1 MPYVNRFLTNAN
13 GAITFTGN
21 TFGLNKQA
29 NANAPGTA
37 GSIGTFFSVNP
48 TSVDGSFPTGTT
60 ANYLQNSSSAILR
73 LPSTT
78 TQILY
83 AELIWGGSYLYGG
96 EDVSSALNNAVTFI
110 TPSRTVSVQSDT
122 ATRFTLTSSSFYY
135 VRSAN
140 VTNLI
145 SQAGT
150 YSVLGVPGTQ
160 STTENNANAA
170 GWTLAVVYADPL
182 QKSRNL
188 SIFVGAELTSSATGS
203 STAAVSGFGTPI
215 TGTVN
220 GRLLVSA
227 IEGDSAIVGDQ
238 LQFGPTTAS
247 LQPVSGPNNPIN
259 NFFASQINNDSGA
272 LDTSGQFG
280 SLNSTPGGSLSGAR
294 QGWDI
299 TNIDVS
305 ARLSNNQT
313 SAVVRGTTNGDTY
326 VISALALQVDINAP
340 VLNVSKSANVTSAR
354 TGDIITYTVQVSNT
368 GTAAANVLI
377 ATDPLSSATTF
388 IPNSLQVDGVTQT
401 NVDIRNGLPLG
412 TLNINQTRVLT
423 YQVRVVGPLTSI
435 SSLGNQVF
443 INYQFESTPGNV
455 LTGSGAS
462 PVNSVTAIN
471 TPPTVPNYTI
481 TNPEDTVA
489 IGTVIGNDIDGNP
502 LTYRIGTRP
511 TNGIVTV
518 NPNGQFV
525 YTPNLNFNGT
535 DQFTVIVDDGQGG
548 TATSIVTIINTPVN
562 DNPVT
567 QNYAV
572 ITNEDTPLV
581 GQIQATDVD
590 GDSLTFQLQS
600 PPTNGTVTV
609 TNSGSYVY
617 TPNLN
622 FNGTDQFTVLVS
634 DGHGGTAV
642 STVTVTVTPVNDAPT
657 VPNYTFST
665 QEDSPVVGAIVGT
678 DVDGNP
684 LSYQLQNRP
693 TNGIAV
699 VNANGTFSYQPN
711 LNFNGSDQFTVLV
724 SDGQGGTAVSAVTIN
739 VIPVNDPPITSN
751 VSFTIAEDSTLINR
765 VVAVDPDGDPLTFS
779 LQTAPGNGVAVVN
792 ANGTFSYQPNLNFN
806 GTDQF
811 TVLVSDGHGG
821 TAVSTVTVTVTPVND
836 APTVPNYTFSTQE
849 DRPVVGAIVGTDVDG
864 NPLSYQLQNRP
875 TNGIAVVNANGTFS
889 YQPNLN
895 FNGSDQFTVLVSDG
909 QGGTAVSTVTI
920 NVIPVNDPPITSN
933 VSFTIAEDSTLINQ
947 IVAVDPDGDPLTFS
961 LQAAP
966 GNGVAVVNADGTFS
980 YQPNLNFNGT
990 DQFTVLVSD
999 GQGGTAV
1006 STVTVTVTPVN
1017 DAPTV
1022 PNYTFSTQED
1032 SSVVGA
1038 VVGIDVDGNPLSYQL
1053 QLAPTNGVAAV
1064 NANGTFSYQP
1074 NLNFNGSDQF
1084 TVLVSDDQGGTAVS
1098 TVTINVIPVNDPPIT
1113 SNVSFTIAED
1123 STLINQ
1129 IVAVDPDG
1137 DPLTFSLQ
1145 AAPGNGVA
1153 VVNADGTFSYQPN
1166 LNFNGTDQFTVLV
1179 SDGQGGTAVSTV
1191 TVTVTPVN
1199 DAPTVPN
1206 YTFSTQEDSPVV
1218 GAIVGTDVDG
1228 NPLSYQLQNR
1238 PTNGIAVVNANG
1250 TFSYQPNLN
1259 FNGTDQFTVLVSDG
1273 QGGTAISTVTIN
1285 VIPVNDP
1292 PITSNVSFTI
1302 AEDSTLINQIVA
1314 VDPDGDPLTFSLQAA
1329 PGNGVAVVNADGTFS
1344 YQPNLNFNGTD
1355 QFTVLVSDGHGGTAV
1370 STVTVIVTPVNDA
1383 PTVPNYTFSTQ
1394 EDSSVVGAVV
1404 GIDVDGNPL
1413 SYQLQVA
1420 PTDGVAAVNANGT
1433 FSYQPNL
1440 NFNGTDQFTVLVSD
1454 GQGGTAVSTVTI
1466 NVIPVNDPPITSNV
1480 SFTIAEDSTLINQI
1494 VAVDPD
1500 GDPLTFSLQ
1509 AAPGNGVA
1517 VVNADGTF
1525 SYQPNL
1531 NFNGTDQFT
1540 VLVSDGHGGTAVS
1553 TVTVIVT
1560 PVNDAPTVPN
1570 YTFSTQEDSPVVGAV
1585 VGIDVD
1591 GNPLSYQLQNPPT
1604 NGVAVV
1610 NPDGTFSY
1618 QPNANFNGTNQF
1630 TVLVSDGQG
1639 GTAVSTVTINVI
1651 PVNDPPITSNVSF
1664 TIAEDSTLINQIVA
1678 VDPDGDP
1685 LTFSLQAAPG
1695 NGVAVVN
1702 VDGAFSYQPNP
1713 NFNGTDRF
1721 TVLVSDGQ
1729 GGTAV
1734 STVTVIVTPVN
1745 DAPTVPNYTFS
1756 TQEDSPVIGAIVGTD
1771 VDGNPLSYQ
1780 LQVAPTNGV
1789 AAVNA
1794 DGTFSY
1800 QPNPNFNGT
1809 DQFTVLVSDGQGGTA
1824 VSTVTINVIP
1834 VNDPPITSNVSFTIA
1849 EDSTLINQIVAVD
1862 PDGDSLT
1869 FSLQAAPGNGVVVVN
1884 VDGTF
1889 SYQPNLNFNGTDR
1902 FTVLVSDGQGGTA
1915 VSTVTVIVTPVNDA
1929 PTVPNYTFSTQEDSP
1944 IIGAIVGTDVDGNP
1958 LSYQLQVAPINGVAA
1973 VNTDGTFSYQPDLNF
1988 NGSDQFTVLVSDGQ
2002 GGTAVSTVTINVI
2015 PVNDPP
2021 ITADLAFTI
2030 NEDTPLTNQIPAFD
2044 PDGDL
2049 LTFTL
2054 LNPPPSNGSVVL
2066 GANGVFTYTP
2076 NLNYNGTDTFSVLVS
2091 DGQGGSSLST
2101 VTLTIV
2107 PVNDPPI
2114 GGDRAVTTTI
2124 NLPVT
2129 SSIPA
2134 SDPDDITLTYTLQQ
2148 IPANGSAIVNQDGI
2162 FTYIPNNNF
2171 VGNDQFT
2178 ILITDLEGATALSN
2192 IFVTVLQ
2199 TNGSTTTQDLQIST
2213 NEDTPVT
2220 NQVIATNVNGNPL
2233 IYTIENLPING
2244 VVTIDSNTG
2253 IFTYTPNTDFY
2264 GSDAFVVYITDN
2276 LGGNATSSV
2285 IVTVAPINDS
2295 PIVPNYQLT
2304 TNEDTS
2310 VTSMVIA
2317 TDSDSNQLT
2326 YSLQNAPVN
2335 GTVDVGINGMYTYT
2349 PNADFNGIDQFTV
2362 VVSDEQGGTAVST
2375 ITITVL
2381 PVNDPPVGPVVVT
2394 LVTNEDTPV
2403 SSQITAFDPDGE
2415 VLTYTLQD
2423 PPTNGVAVVNADG
2436 TFTYTPNGNYNGPD
2450 TFTVLIIS
2458 DPSGAFIVTS
2468 VFVTVTPVN
2477 DVPVVPNY
2485 EFVINE
2491 DTTLNSQVV
2500 ATDVDGNPLTYGVLT
2515 GPVNGTV
2522 VVNPDGTY
2530 TYTPNE
2536 NYNGIDSFSVVVS
2549 DGQGG
2554 TAVSTITI
2562 TILPVNDPPVGP
2574 VVVTL
2579 VTNEDTPVSSQITA
2593 FDPDGEVLTYT
2604 LQDPPTNGV
2613 AVVNADGIFTYTPN
2627 GNYNGP
2633 DTFTV
2638 LISDP
2643 SGAFIVTSVFVT
2655 VTPVNDVPVVPNYE
2669 FVINEDTTLNSQVVA
2684 TDIDG
2689 NPLTYALLTGPV
2701 NGTVVVN
2708 PDGTYTYTPNENYN
2722 GVDSFSV
2729 VVSDGQGGTAVS
2741 TITITILPVNDPP
2754 VGPVVVTLVTD
2765 EDTPV
2770 SSQITAFDP
2779 DGEVL
2784 TYTLQD
2790 PPTNGVAVVNADG
2803 TFTYTPNGNYNGPDT
2818 FTVLIS
2824 DPSGAFIV
2832 TSVFVTVTPVNDVP
2846 VVPNYEFV
2854 INEDTTLNSQV
2865 VATDVDGRPLTYGL
2879 LTGPVNGTVI
2889 VNPDG
2894 TYTYTPNE
2902 NYNGIDSFSVVV
2914 SDGQGGTAVST
2925 ITITIL
2931 PVNDPPVGPVVV
2943 TLVTDEDT
2951 PVSSQITAF
2960 DPDGEVLTY
2969 TLQDPPTNGVAVV
2982 NADGTFTYTP
2992 NGNYNGPDTF
3002 TVLISDPSGAFIVTS
3017 VFVTVTPVNDVPVV
3031 PNYEFVINEDTTL
3044 NSQVVA
3050 TDIDGNPLTYALL
3063 TGPVNGTVVVNPDG
3077 TYTYTPNENYNGVDS
3092 FSVVVSDGQ
3101 GGTAVS
3107 TITITILP
3115 INDPPVGPVVVTL
3128 VTDEDTP
3135 VSSQITAFDPDGEVL
3150 TYTLQ
3155 DPPTNGVAVVNAD
3168 GTFTYTPNGNYN
3180 GPDTFTVLI
3189 SDPSGAFIVTSV
3201 FVTVTPVNDVP
3212 VVPNYEFIINE
3223 DTTLNSQ
3230 VVATDVDGRPLTYG
3244 LLTGPVNGTVVVN
3257 PDGTYTYT
3265 PNENYN
3271 GIDSFSVVVSDG
3283 QGETAV
3289 STITITVLPV
3299 NDPPVGPV
3307 VVALVTN
3314 EDTPVSSQITAFDPD
3329 GEVLTYTLQ
3338 DPPTNGVAVVNADGT
3353 FTYTPNGNYN
3363 GPDTFTVLISDPSGA
3378 FIVTSVFVT
3387 VTPVNDVP
3395 VVPNYEFVINE
3406 DTTLNSQVVATDVD
3420 GNPLTYGLLTGPVNG
3435 TVIVNPDGTYT
3446 YTPNE
3451 NYNGIDSFSVVVS
3464 DGQGET
3470 AVSTITI
3477 TILPVN
3483 DPPVGPV
3490 VVTLVTNEDTP
3501 VSSQITAFDP
3511 DGEVLTYTL
3520 QDPPTNGVAVVNA
3533 DGTFT
3538 YTPNENYNGP
3548 DTFTVLISDPSGAFI
3563 VTSVFVTVTPV
3574 NDVPVVPNYEFII
3587 NEDTTLNSQVVATDV
3602 DGRPLTY
3609 GLLTSPVN
3617 GTVVVNPDGT
3627 YTYTPNE
3634 NYNGIDSFSV
3644 VVSDGQGETAV
3655 STITITVLPI
3665 NDPPV
3670 GPDVITVTTLE
3681 EIPVTGQIVAT
3692 DPDGDPLMY
3701 TLQDLPANG
3710 TAIINQ
3716 EGLFTYIPNE
3726 NFAGNDTFTVSI
3738 ADSTGQFIIT
3748 NVFVVVIPVEQ
3759 PPTVPNYS
3767 ITTPENQSVTS
3778 QVVGTDPHGDP
3789 LTYRLGTS
3797 PVNGNVIVNA
3807 DGSFVYLPNSNY
3819 VGPDLFTVIV
3829 EDSTGLTAVSIVNV
3843 TVIDMNDSP
3852 VTSDV
3857 ILQTIE
3863 NVAINGQV
3871 FATDPDDNLLTFS
3884 LSGTPFNGTAVVN
3897 ADGTFLYT
3905 PNLNFI
3911 GLDSFTVEV
3920 RDSRGASA
3928 QSLVTISVIRVNQPP
3943 LVIDLSISTVQG
3955 QFVTGQIPAFDPEG
3969 DPLVYGLS
3977 LAPLNG
3983 TAIIN
3988 ADGTFTYTP
3997 NPSFVGSDS
4006 FSVFA
4011 RDALGNQGF
4020 GTITVEVQSQ
4030 DLPISA
4036 EGLTLTTLANQPV
4049 SGSIATVNPAG
4060 FPLSYA
4066 VAISPSNG
4074 TVVLNQDGALV
4085 YTPNPGFT
4093 GEDVFSIV
4101 VRDSAGNQSIANAV
4115 VTVVVGDRISVVNSE
4130 ITTLFNAPVSGQI
4143 SATNLSGNQLFYTL
4157 TSNPI
4162 NGSVLVNPDGTF
4174 SYTPNAGFFGTD
4186 QFQVLVSDVLGN
4198 TAVATVS
4205 IVTEGPV
4212 ERAPIVSDQTLTTI
4226 EEQPVSG
4233 AVQAVDPQGEALT
4246 YTLLGTPPN
4255 GIVVLNPD
4263 GTFTYTPN
4271 SGFVGTESFTV
4282 AVQNQTGLNATAT
4295 IQVTVTPLVNQIIV
4309 TNTTVRTEENQ
4320 SVNDQVSARDQLN
4333 RPLTYTL
4340 NTPPLYGTAI
4350 VNQDGTFIYTPTPG
4364 VSGIDQFDVL
4374 IQNNQGDQAIAPVIV
4389 IINPAQS
4396 TITLEDVTV
4405 QTQQNVSVSGTVIA
4419 TDSLGRPL
4427 RFSLNL
4433 PPLNGTVRIN
4443 PDGTFTYTPSPQF
4456 FGIDS
4461 FTVLVQNDRGNSA
4474 IGIVR
4479 VVVQENQD
4487 IITVTPLT
4495 VRGQANQP
4503 VTGQVTATDT
4513 LGRPLTYQVNNLPSN
4528 GTIVFNA
4535 NGTFIYTPNMGFT
4548 GIDSFTVLVQNDLG
4562 QFATSSVN
4570 VVVEGINNTIS
4581 TQDQEL
4587 TIPTGQIIGSQIIAV
4602 DALGRPLTYTV
4613 VTPPANGVVILNI
4626 DGTFTYTSNLGFV
4639 GQDQFV
4645 VVVRNDTGQEAFSVV
4660 TVNSTP
4666 SNNIITPG
4674 SNTFTTLQGIQV
4686 IDSVQATNL
4695 LQRPLNYT
4703 LTTEPANGNATL
4715 DASGRFV
4722 YQPNSGFIGTDSFT
4736 VLVRDD
4742 LGTDSIV
4749 LVTIIVGRLPQPPII
4764 AAQTFRLLVNTIAT
4778 GRIIATDPNSLQLF
4792 YQVTQNPQNGQ
4803 LLVDRITGEFIY
4815 VPNPNFVGTD
4825 TAVVRVTNTD
4835 GVSSEATVTFT
4846 VERAPT
4852 PTPPISR
4859 PVNNLRKRKRL
4870 KKKKRK
4876 QKNDCSKTKK
4886 EKSQDDCSETKK
4898 EKSRDECSKKRKK

>member
-13 GAITFTGN
+13 GAVTFTGN

-48 TSVDGSFPTGTT
+48 SSIDGSFPTGTT
-60 ANYLQNSSSAILR
+60 ANYLQNSSSAVLR
-73 LPSTT
+73 IPSTT

-96 EDVSSALNNAVTFI
+96 EDVSAALNNAVTFI
-110 TPSRTVSVQSDT
+110 TPTRTVSVQPDT
-122 ATRFTLTSSSFYY
+122 ATRFTLTTSSFYY

-145 SQAGT
+145 SQSGT

-203 STAAVSGFGTPI
+203 STAAVTGFGTPI

-238 LQFGPTTAS
+238 LQFGPTVAA
-247 LQPVSGPNNPIN
+247 LQPVSGPNNPVN
-259 NFFASQINNDSGA
+259 NFFASQINNDSGV

-313 SAVVRGTTNGDTY
+313 SAVVRGTTSGDTY

-368 GTAAANVLI
+368 GTASANVLI

-401 NVDIRNGLPLG
+401 NADIRNGLSLG

-423 YQVRVVGPLTSI
+423 YQVRVVGPLTAI

-443 INYQFESTPGNV
+443 INYQFESTPGNI
-455 LTGSGAS
+455 LAGSGAS
-462 PVNSVTAIN
+462 PVNSVTTIN

-511 TNGIVTV
+511 ANGVVTV

-548 TATSIVTIINTPVN
+548 TATSVVTIINTPVN

-590 GDSLTFQLQS
+590 GDLLTFQLQS
-600 PPTNGTVTV
+600 PPTNGTVVV
-609 TNSGSYVY
+609 TNSGAYTY

-622 FNGTDQFTVLVS
+622 FNGNDQFTVLVS
-634 DGHGGTAV
+634 DGQGGTAV

-657 VPNYTFST
+657 VPNYTFTT
-665 QEDSPVVGAIVGT
+665 QEDSPVVGAVVGT
-678 DVDGNP
+678 DVDGNS

-724 SDGQGGTAVSAVTIN
+724 SDGQGGTAVSIVTIN

-765 VVAVDPDGDPLTFS
+765 IVAVDPDGDPLTFS
-779 LQTAPGNGVAVVN
+779 LRTAPGNGVAVVN
-792 ANGTFSYQPNLNFN
+792 GDGTFSYQPNLNFN

-811 TVLVSDGHGG
+811 TVLVSDGQGG
-821 TAVSTVTVTVTPVND
+821 TAVSTVTVIVTPVND

-849 DRPVVGAIVGTDVDG
+849 DSPVVGAVVGTDVDG
-864 NPLSYQLQNRP
+864 NSLSYQLQNRP

-909 QGGTAVSTVTI
+909 QGGTAVSIVTI

-933 VSFTIAEDSTLINQ
+933 VSFTIAEDSTLINR

-961 LQAAP
+961 LQTAP
-966 GNGVAVVNADGTFS
+966 GNGVAVVNGDGTFSYQPNLNFNGTDQFTVLVSDGQGGTAVSTVTVIVTPVNDAPTVPNYTFSTQEDSPVVGAVVGTDVDGNPLSYQLQNGPTNGIAAVNADGTFS

-1006 STVTVTVTPVN
+1006 STVTVNVIPVNDPPITSNVSFTIAEDSTLINQVVAVDPDGNPLTFSLQTAPGNGVAVVNTDGTFSYQPNLNFNGTDQFTVLVSDGQGGTAVSTVTVIVTPVN

-1032 SSVVGA
+1032 SPVVGA
-1038 VVGIDVDGNPLSYQL
+1038 VVGTDVDGNPLSYQL
-1053 QLAPTNGVAAV
+1053 QNGPTNGIAAV

-1074 NLNFNGSDQF
+1074 NLNFNGTDQF
-1084 TVLVSDDQGGTAVS
+1084 TVLVSDGQGGTAVSTVTVNVIPVNDPPITSNVSFTIAEDSTLINQVVAVDPDGNPLTFSLQTAPGNGVAVVNTDGTFSYQPNLNFNGTDQFTVLVSDGQGGTAVSTVTVIVTPVNDAPTVPNYTFSTQEDSPVVGAVVGTDVDGNPLSYQLQNGPTNGIAAVNANGTFSYQPNLNFNGTDQFTVLVSDGQGGTAVSTVTVNVIPVNDPPITSNVSFTIAEDNTLINQVVAVDPDGNPLTFSLQTAPGNGVAVVNTDGTFSYQPNLNFNGTDQFTVLVSDGQGGTAVSTVTVIVTPVNDAPTVPNYTFSTQEDSPVVGAVVGTDVDGNSLSYQLQNGPTNGIAAVNADGTFSYQPNLNFNGTDQFTVLVSDGQGGTAVS

-1129 IVAVDPDG
+1129 VVAVDPDG
-1137 DPLTFSLQ
+1137 NPLTFSLQ
-1145 AAPGNGVA
+1145 TAPGNGVA
-1153 VVNADGTFSYQPN
+1153 VVNTDGTFSYQPN

-1218 GAIVGTDVDG
+1218 G
-1228 NPLSYQLQNR
+1228 
-1238 PTNGIAVVNANG
+1238 VV
-1250 TFSYQPNLN
+1250 
-1259 FNGTDQFTVLVSDG
+1259 
-1273 QGGTAISTVTIN
+1273 
-1285 VIPVNDP
+1285 
-1292 PITSNVSFTI
+1292 
-1302 AEDSTLINQIVA
+1302 
-1314 VDPDGDPLTFSLQAA
+1314 
-1329 PGNGVAVVNADGTFS
+1329 
-1344 YQPNLNFNGTD
+1344 
-1355 QFTVLVSDGHGGTAV
+1355 
-1370 STVTVIVTPVNDA
+1370 
-1383 PTVPNYTFSTQ
+1383 
-1394 EDSSVVGAVV
+1394 
-1404 GIDVDGNPL
+1404 
-1413 SYQLQVA
+1413 
-1420 PTDGVAAVNANGT
+1420 
-1433 FSYQPNL
+1433 
-1440 NFNGTDQFTVLVSD
+1440 
-1454 GQGGTAVSTVTI
+1454 
-1466 NVIPVNDPPITSNV
+1466 
-1480 SFTIAEDSTLINQI
+1480 
-1494 VAVDPD
+1494 
-1500 GDPLTFSLQ
+1500 
-1509 AAPGNGVA
+1509 
-1517 VVNADGTF
+1517 
-1525 SYQPNL
+1525 
-1531 NFNGTDQFT
+1531 
-1540 VLVSDGHGGTAVS
+1540 
-1553 TVTVIVT
+1553 
-1560 PVNDAPTVPN
+1560 
-1570 YTFSTQEDSPVVGAV
+1570 
-1585 VGIDVD
+1585 
-1591 GNPLSYQLQNPPT
+1591 
-1604 NGVAVV
+1604 
-1610 NPDGTFSY
+1610 
-1618 QPNANFNGTNQF
+1618 
-1630 TVLVSDGQG
+1630 
-1639 GTAVSTVTINVI
+1639 
-1651 PVNDPPITSNVSF
+1651 
-1664 TIAEDSTLINQIVA
+1664 
-1678 VDPDGDP
+1678 
-1685 LTFSLQAAPG
+1685 
-1695 NGVAVVN
+1695 
-1702 VDGAFSYQPNP
+1702 
-1713 NFNGTDRF
+1713 
-1721 TVLVSDGQ
+1721 
-1729 GGTAV
+1729 
-1734 STVTVIVTPVN
+1734 
-1745 DAPTVPNYTFS
+1745 
-1756 TQEDSPVIGAIVGTD
+1756 VGTD

-1780 LQVAPTNGV
+1780 LQVAPVNGV
-1789 AAVNA
+1789 A
-1794 DGTFSY
+1794 
-1800 QPNPNFNGT
+1800 
-1809 DQFTVLVSDGQGGTA
+1809 
-1824 VSTVTINVIP
+1824 
-1834 VNDPPITSNVSFTIA
+1834 
-1849 EDSTLINQIVAVD
+1849 
-1862 PDGDSLT
+1862 
-1869 FSLQAAPGNGVVVVN
+1869 VVN
-1884 VDGTF
+1884 GDGTF
-1889 SYQPNLNFNGTDR
+1889 SYQPNLDFNGT
-1902 FTVLVSDGQGGTA
+1902 
-1915 VSTVTVIVTPVNDA
+1915 
-1929 PTVPNYTFSTQEDSP
+1929 
-1944 IIGAIVGTDVDGNP
+1944 
-1958 LSYQLQVAPINGVAA
+1958 
-1973 VNTDGTFSYQPDLNF
+1973 
-1988 NGSDQFTVLVSDGQ
+1988 DQFTVLVSDGQ

-2044 PDGDL
+2044 PDGDP

-2076 NLNYNGTDTFSVLVS
+2076 NLNYNGMDTFGVLVS
-2091 DGQGGSSLST
+2091 DGKGGTSLST

-2107 PVNDPPI
+2107 PVNDPPV

-2134 SDPDDITLTYTLQQ
+2134 SDPDNVTLTYTLQQ
-2148 IPANGSAIVNQDGI
+2148 NPDNGEAVINQDGTFI
-2162 FTYIPNNNF
+2162 YTPNNNF
-2171 VGNDQFT
+2171 IGNDQFT
-2178 ILITDLEGATALSN
+2178 ILITDPEGATALST
-2192 IFVTVLQ
+2192 IFVTVLE
-2199 TNGSTTTQDLQIST
+2199 TNGTTTSQDLQIST
-2213 NEDTPVT
+2213 DEDTPVT

-2233 IYTIENLPING
+2233 VYTIENPPING

-2253 IFTYTPNTDFY
+2253 IFTYTPNANFN

-2276 LGGNATSSV
+2276 LGGNATASV
-2285 IVTVAPINDS
+2285 IVTVIPINDS

-2304 TNEDTS
+2304 TNEDTP

-2317 TDSDSNQLT
+2317 TDIDGNQLD

-2335 GTVDVGINGMYTYT
+2335 GIVNVGLDGMYTYT
-2349 PNADFNGIDQFTV
+2349 PNANFNGTDQFTV
-2362 VVSDEQGGTAVST
+2362 LVSDGQGGTAIST

-2394 LVTNEDTPV
+2394 LVTTEDTPV

-2415 VLTYTLQD
+2415 VLTYSLQD
-2423 PPTNGVAVVNADG
+2423 PPTNGVAAVNPDG

-2450 TFTVLIIS
+2450 TFTVLIS
-2458 DPSGAFIVTS
+2458 DPSGAFIVTN
-2468 VFVTVTPVN
+2468 VLVTVTPVN
-2477 DVPVVPNY
+2477 DAPVVPNY

-2491 DTTLNSQVV
+2491 DTSLNSQVV
-2500 ATDVDGNPLTYGVLT
+2500 ATDVDGNPLTYGLLT

-2536 NYNGIDSFSVVVS
+2536 NYNGVDSFSVVVS

-2554 TAVSTITI
+2554 TAISTITITILPVNDPPVGPVVVTLVTNEDTAVSSQIIAFDPDGEVLTYSLQDPPTNGVAAVNPDGTFTYTPNGNYNGPDTFTVLISDPSGAFIVTNVFVTVTPVNDVPVVPNYEFVINEDTSLNSQVVATDVDGNPLTYGLLTGPVNGTVVVNPDGTYTYTPNENYNGVDSFSVIVSDGQGGTAISTITITILPVNDPPVGPVVVTLVTNEDTAVSSQITAFDPDGEVLTYSLQDPPTNGVAVVNPDGTFTYTPNENYNGPDTFTVLISDPSGAFIVTNVFVTVTPVNDVPVVPNYEFVINEDTSLNSQVVATDVDGNPLTYGLLTGPVNGTAVVNPDGTYTYTPNENYNGVDSFSVVVSDGQGGTGISTITI

-2593 FDPDGEVLTYT
+2593 FDPDGEVLTYS

-2613 AVVNADGIFTYTPN
+2613 AVVNPDGTFTYTPN

-2643 SGAFIVTSVFVT
+2643 SGAFIVTNVLVT
-2655 VTPVNDVPVVPNYE
+2655 VTPVNDAPVVPNYE
-2669 FVINEDTTLNSQVVA
+2669 FVINEDTSLNSQVVA
-2684 TDIDG
+2684 TDVDG
-2689 NPLTYALLTGPV
+2689 NPLTYGLLTGPV

-2729 VVSDGQGGTAVS
+2729 VVSDSQGGTAIS

-2754 VGPVVVTLVTD
+2754 VGPVVVTLVTN
-2765 EDTPV
+2765 EDTAV

-2784 TYTLQD
+2784 TYSLQD
-2790 PPTNGVAVVNADG
+2790 PPTNGVAVVNPDG
-2803 TFTYTPNGNYNGPDT
+2803 TFTYTPNENYNGPDT

-2832 TSVFVTVTPVNDVP
+2832 TNVFVTVTPVNDVP

-2854 INEDTTLNSQV
+2854 INEDTSLNSQV
-2865 VATDVDGRPLTYGL
+2865 VATDVDGNPLTYGL
-2879 LTGPVNGTVI
+2879 LTGPVNGT
-2889 VNPDG
+2889 
-2894 TYTYTPNE
+2894 
-2902 NYNGIDSFSVVV
+2902 
-2914 SDGQGGTAVST
+2914 A
-2925 ITITIL
+2925 
-2931 PVNDPPVGPVVV
+2931 
-2943 TLVTDEDT
+2943 
-2951 PVSSQITAF
+2951 
-2960 DPDGEVLTY
+2960 
-2969 TLQDPPTNGVAVV
+2969 
-2982 NADGTFTYTP
+2982 
-2992 NGNYNGPDTF
+2992 
-3002 TVLISDPSGAFIVTS
+3002 
-3017 VFVTVTPVNDVPVV
+3017 
-3031 PNYEFVINEDTTL
+3031 
-3044 NSQVVA
+3044 
-3050 TDIDGNPLTYALL
+3050 
-3063 TGPVNGTVVVNPDG
+3063 VVNPDG

-3101 GGTAVS
+3101 GGT
-3107 TITITILP
+3107 
-3115 INDPPVGPVVVTL
+3115 
-3128 VTDEDTP
+3128 
-3135 VSSQITAFDPDGEVL
+3135 
-3150 TYTLQ
+3150 
-3155 DPPTNGVAVVNAD
+3155 
-3168 GTFTYTPNGNYN
+3168 
-3180 GPDTFTVLI
+3180 
-3189 SDPSGAFIVTSV
+3189 
-3201 FVTVTPVNDVP
+3201 
-3212 VVPNYEFIINE
+3212 
-3223 DTTLNSQ
+3223 
-3230 VVATDVDGRPLTYG
+3230 
-3244 LLTGPVNGTVVVN
+3244 
-3257 PDGTYTYT
+3257 
-3265 PNENYN
+3265 
-3271 GIDSFSVVVSDG
+3271 GI
-3283 QGETAV
+3283 
-3289 STITITVLPV
+3289 
-3299 NDPPVGPV
+3299 
-3307 VVALVTN
+3307 
-3314 EDTPVSSQITAFDPD
+3314 
-3329 GEVLTYTLQ
+3329 
-3338 DPPTNGVAVVNADGT
+3338 
-3353 FTYTPNGNYN
+3353 
-3363 GPDTFTVLISDPSGA
+3363 
-3378 FIVTSVFVT
+3378 
-3387 VTPVNDVP
+3387 
-3395 VVPNYEFVINE
+3395 
-3406 DTTLNSQVVATDVD
+3406 
-3420 GNPLTYGLLTGPVNG
+3420 
-3435 TVIVNPDGTYT
+3435 
-3446 YTPNE
+3446 
-3451 NYNGIDSFSVVVS
+3451 
-3464 DGQGET
+3464 
-3470 AVSTITI
+3470 STITI

-3511 DGEVLTYTL
+3511 DGEVLTYSL
-3520 QDPPTNGVAVVNA
+3520 QDPPTNGVAAVNP

-3538 YTPNENYNGP
+3538 YTPNGNYNGP

-3563 VTSVFVTVTPV
+3563 VTNVFVTVTPV
-3574 NDVPVVPNYEFII
+3574 NDVPVVPNYEFVID
-3587 NEDTTLNSQVVATDV
+3587 EDTSLNSQVVATDV
-3602 DGRPLTY
+3602 DGNPLTY
-3609 GLLTSPVN
+3609 GLLTGPVN

-3634 NYNGIDSFSV
+3634 NYNGVDSFSV
-3644 VVSDGQGETAV
+3644 VVSDGQGGTAI
-3655 STITITVLPI
+3655 STITITILPV

-3670 GPDVITVTTLE
+3670 GPDVITVTTFE
-3681 EIPVTGQIVAT
+3681 ESLVTGQIVAT
-3692 DPDGDPLMY
+3692 DPEGDPLTY
-3701 TLQDLPANG
+3701 TLQDLPTNG
-3710 TAIINQ
+3710 TAVINQ
-3716 EGLFTYIPNE
+3716 EGLFTYVPNE
-3726 NFAGNDTFTVSI
+3726 NFAGNDTFTVRI
-3738 ADSTGQFIIT
+3738 ADPTGQFIIT
-3748 NVFVVVIPVEQ
+3748 NVFVIVIPVEQ
-3759 PPTVPNYS
+3759 PPIVPNYS
-3767 ITTPENQSVTS
+3767 ITALENQSVTG
-3778 QVVGTDPHGDP
+3778 QVVGSDPNGDL

-3797 PVNGNVIVNA
+3797 PVNGSTTVNI
-3807 DGSFVYLPNSNY
+3807 DGSFIYSPNSNY

-3843 TVIDMNDSP
+3843 TVIDVNNSP
-3852 VTSDV
+3852 ITSDV

-3863 NVAINGQV
+3863 NVAISGQV

-3897 ADGTFLYT
+3897 PDGTFLYT
-3905 PNLNFI
+3905 PNPNFI

-3928 QSLVTISVIRVNQPP
+3928 QSLVTVSVIRVNQPP
-3943 LVIDLSISTVQG
+3943 IVVDLSLSTVQG
-3955 QFVTGQIPAFDPEG
+3955 QFVTGQVPAFDPQG
-3969 DPLVYGLS
+3969 DPLVYGLN

-3988 ADGTFTYTP
+3988 SDGTFTYTP
-3997 NPSFVGSDS
+3997 NPSFVGTDS

-4011 RDALGNQGF
+4011 RDPLGNQGF

-4060 FPLSYA
+4060 SPLSYA
-4066 VAISPSNG
+4066 VAIPPSNG
-4074 TVVLNQDGALV
+4074 TVVLNPDGTLV

-4093 GEDVFSIV
+4093 GEDIFDIV
-4101 VRDSAGNQSIANAV
+4101 VIDSAGNQSIANAV
-4115 VTVVVGDRISVVNSE
+4115 VTVVVGDRISVVNTE
-4130 ITTLFNAPVSGQI
+4130 ITTLFNTPVSGQV

-4157 TSNPI
+4157 TSNP
-4162 NGSVLVNPDGTF
+4162 NSGSVIVNPDGTF
-4174 SYTPNAGFFGTD
+4174 IYTPNPGFFGTD

-4198 TAVATVS
+4198 TAVATISV
-4205 IVTEGPV
+4205 VTQGPI
-4212 ERAPIVSDQTLTTI
+4212 EQAPIVANQALSTT
-4226 EEQPVSG
+4226 EQQPVTGSI
-4233 AVQAVDPQGEALT
+4233 AAIDPQGEALT
-4246 YTLLGTPPN
+4246 YTLLGGPVN
-4255 GIVVLNPD
+4255 GILILNPD

-4271 SGFVGTESFTV
+4271 PGFIGTDSFTV
-4282 AVQNQTGLNATAT
+4282 SVQNETGLNAAT
-4295 IQVTVTPLVNQIIV
+4295 TVQITVTQLANQIV
-4309 TNTTVRTEENQ
+4309 ASNTIVRTVEGQ
-4320 SVNDQVSARDQLN
+4320 SVNGELSVRDQLN

-4340 NTPPLYGTAI
+4340 NNLPAYGTVI
-4350 VNQDGTFIYTPTPG
+4350 LNPDGTFVYTPTIG
-4364 VSGIDQFDVL
+4364 VSGTDQFDVL
-4374 IQNNQGDQAIAPVIV
+4374 VQNDQGDQAIASVSIIIDPV
-4389 IINPAQS
+4389 QS
-4396 TITLEDVTV
+4396 TITPQDVTV
-4405 QTQQNVSVSGTVIA
+4405 QTQQGVTVSGTISA
-4419 TDSLGRPL
+4419 TDTLGRPI
-4427 RFSLNL
+4427 RFSLNAS
-4433 PPLNGTVRIN
+4433 PSNGTAVVN
-4443 PDGTFTYTPSPQF
+4443 ADGTFSYTPSPAF
-4456 FGIDS
+4456 FGVDS
-4461 FTVLVQNDRGNSA
+4461 FTVLIQNDRGDSA

-4479 VVVQENQD
+4479 IVVQEQQD
-4487 IITVTPLT
+4487 SIVVTPLT
-4495 VRGQANQP
+4495 LQGVTNQP
-4503 VTGQVTATDT
+4503 VTGQVTAVDA
-4513 LGRPLTYQVNNLPSN
+4513 LGNPLTYQIQSLP
-4528 GTIVFNA
+4528 A
-4535 NGTFIYTPNMGFT
+4535 NGTVNFNPDGSFIYTPNLGFT
-4548 GIDSFTVLVQNDLG
+4548 GIDSFTVIVTNNLG
-4562 QFATSSVN
+4562 QSATTSVTVLIQGVN
-4570 VVVEGINNTIS
+4570 DPITVE
-4581 TQDQEL
+4581 DQLL
-4587 TIPTGQIIGSQIIAV
+4587 TTPTGQIIESQIIAT
-4602 DALGRPLTYTV
+4602 DALGRPLSFAV
-4613 VTPPANGVVILNI
+4613 ATPPTNGVLVLRS
-4626 DGTFTYTSNLGFV
+4626 DGTFSYTPNLGFI

-4645 VVVRNDTGQEAFSVV
+4645 VSVRNSDGQQAFSIV
-4660 TVNSTP
+4660 TVNSTA

-4674 SNTFTTLQGIQV
+4674 NNTFATLQGVQVVGNIQV
-4686 IDSVQATNL
+4686 TNL
-4695 LQRPLNYT
+4695 LARPLNYT
-4703 LTTEPANGNATL
+4703 LATAPL
-4715 DASGRFV
+4715 SGSVTVDSNGRFV
-4722 YQPNSGFIGTDSFT
+4722 YQPAPNFVGTDTFT

-4742 LGTDSIV
+4742 LGTEL
-4749 LVTIIVGRLPQPPII
+4749 LVVVTVVVGRDPQPPNVVGQVIKL
-4764 AAQTFRLLVNTIAT
+4764 FVNTLTTGQLIA
-4778 GRIIATDPNSLQLF
+4778 IDPNSLPLI
-4792 YQVTQNPQNGQ
+4792 YQAITGAQNGQ
-4803 LLVDRITGEFIY
+4803 FRINQNTGQFIYVPNVNFVGTDRVIIRVTNSDGASSEAALTFIVERRVSPAPTPVPGESKNKKKSLRDPRKNKSKGKCPIKVSDQCIKGTINKKICGEIDACTVKNLPLKYQIFKGTKNGKFKLNTETGEFIY
-4815 VPNPNFVGTD
+4815 IPNVNFAGD
-4825 TAVVRVTNTD
+4825 DSAVVQIVSIE
-4835 GVSSEATVTFT
+4835 GVSVQVTIKF
-4846 VERAPT
+4846 V
-4852 PTPPISR
+4852 I
-4859 PVNNLRKRKRL
+4859 RK
-4870 KKKKRK
+4870 
-4876 QKNDCSKTKK
+4876 
-4886 EKSQDDCSETKK
+4886 
-4898 EKSRDECSKKRKK
+4898 

>member
-1 MPYVNRFLTNAN
+1 
-13 GAITFTGN
+13 
-21 TFGLNKQA
+21 
-29 NANAPGTA
+29 
-37 GSIGTFFSVNP
+37 
-48 TSVDGSFPTGTT
+48 
-60 ANYLQNSSSAILR
+60 
-73 LPSTT
+73 
-78 TQILY
+78 
-83 AELIWGGSYLYGG
+83 
-96 EDVSSALNNAVTFI
+96 
-110 TPSRTVSVQSDT
+110 
-122 ATRFTLTSSSFYY
+122 
-135 VRSAN
+135 
-140 VTNLI
+140 
-145 SQAGT
+145 
-150 YSVLGVPGTQ
+150 
-160 STTENNANAA
+160 
-170 GWTLAVVYADPL
+170 
-182 QKSRNL
+182 
-188 SIFVGAELTSSATGS
+188 
-203 STAAVSGFGTPI
+203 
-215 TGTVN
+215 
-220 GRLLVSA
+220 
-227 IEGDSAIVGDQ
+227 
-238 LQFGPTTAS
+238 
-247 LQPVSGPNNPIN
+247 
-259 NFFASQINNDSGA
+259 
-272 LDTSGQFG
+272 
-280 SLNSTPGGSLSGAR
+280 
-294 QGWDI
+294 
-299 TNIDVS
+299 
-305 ARLSNNQT
+305 
-313 SAVVRGTTNGDTY
+313 
-326 VISALALQVDINAP
+326 
-340 VLNVSKSANVTSAR
+340 
-354 TGDIITYTVQVSNT
+354 
-368 GTAAANVLI
+368 
-377 ATDPLSSATTF
+377 
-388 IPNSLQVDGVTQT
+388 
-401 NVDIRNGLPLG
+401 
-412 TLNINQTRVLT
+412 
-423 YQVRVVGPLTSI
+423 
-435 SSLGNQVF
+435 
-443 INYQFESTPGNV
+443 
-455 LTGSGAS
+455 
-462 PVNSVTAIN
+462 
-471 TPPTVPNYTI
+471 
-481 TNPEDTVA
+481 
-489 IGTVIGNDIDGNP
+489 
-502 LTYRIGTRP
+502 
-511 TNGIVTV
+511 
-518 NPNGQFV
+518 
-525 YTPNLNFNGT
+525 
-535 DQFTVIVDDGQGG
+535 
-548 TATSIVTIINTPVN
+548 
-562 DNPVT
+562 
-567 QNYAV
+567 
-572 ITNEDTPLV
+572 
-581 GQIQATDVD
+581 
-590 GDSLTFQLQS
+590 
-600 PPTNGTVTV
+600 
-609 TNSGSYVY
+609 
-617 TPNLN
+617 
-622 FNGTDQFTVLVS
+622 
-634 DGHGGTAV
+634 
-642 STVTVTVTPVNDAPT
+642 
-657 VPNYTFST
+657 
-665 QEDSPVVGAIVGT
+665 
-678 DVDGNP
+678 
-684 LSYQLQNRP
+684 
-693 TNGIAV
+693 
-699 VNANGTFSYQPN
+699 
-711 LNFNGSDQFTVLV
+711 
-724 SDGQGGTAVSAVTIN
+724 
-739 VIPVNDPPITSN
+739 
-751 VSFTIAEDSTLINR
+751 
-765 VVAVDPDGDPLTFS
+765 
-779 LQTAPGNGVAVVN
+779 
-792 ANGTFSYQPNLNFN
+792 
-806 GTDQF
+806 
-811 TVLVSDGHGG
+811 
-821 TAVSTVTVTVTPVND
+821 
-836 APTVPNYTFSTQE
+836 
-849 DRPVVGAIVGTDVDG
+849 
-864 NPLSYQLQNRP
+864 
-875 TNGIAVVNANGTFS
+875 
-889 YQPNLN
+889 
-895 FNGSDQFTVLVSDG
+895 
-909 QGGTAVSTVTI
+909 
-920 NVIPVNDPPITSN
+920 
-933 VSFTIAEDSTLINQ
+933 
-947 IVAVDPDGDPLTFS
+947 
-961 LQAAP
+961 
-966 GNGVAVVNADGTFS
+966 
-980 YQPNLNFNGT
+980 
-990 DQFTVLVSD
+990 
-999 GQGGTAV
+999 
-1006 STVTVTVTPVN
+1006 
-1017 DAPTV
+1017 
-1022 PNYTFSTQED
+1022 
-1032 SSVVGA
+1032 
-1038 VVGIDVDGNPLSYQL
+1038 
-1053 QLAPTNGVAAV
+1053 
-1064 NANGTFSYQP
+1064 
-1074 NLNFNGSDQF
+1074 
-1084 TVLVSDDQGGTAVS
+1084 
-1098 TVTINVIPVNDPPIT
+1098 
-1113 SNVSFTIAED
+1113 
-1123 STLINQ
+1123 
-1129 IVAVDPDG
+1129 
-1137 DPLTFSLQ
+1137 
-1145 AAPGNGVA
+1145 
-1153 VVNADGTFSYQPN
+1153 
-1166 LNFNGTDQFTVLV
+1166 
-1179 SDGQGGTAVSTV
+1179 
-1191 TVTVTPVN
+1191 
-1199 DAPTVPN
+1199 
-1206 YTFSTQEDSPVV
+1206 
-1218 GAIVGTDVDG
+1218 
-1228 NPLSYQLQNR
+1228 
-1238 PTNGIAVVNANG
+1238 
-1250 TFSYQPNLN
+1250 
-1259 FNGTDQFTVLVSDG
+1259 
-1273 QGGTAISTVTIN
+1273 
-1285 VIPVNDP
+1285 
-1292 PITSNVSFTI
+1292 
-1302 AEDSTLINQIVA
+1302 
-1314 VDPDGDPLTFSLQAA
+1314 
-1329 PGNGVAVVNADGTFS
+1329 
-1344 YQPNLNFNGTD
+1344 
-1355 QFTVLVSDGHGGTAV
+1355 
-1370 STVTVIVTPVNDA
+1370 
-1383 PTVPNYTFSTQ
+1383 
-1394 EDSSVVGAVV
+1394 
-1404 GIDVDGNPL
+1404 
-1413 SYQLQVA
+1413 
-1420 PTDGVAAVNANGT
+1420 
-1433 FSYQPNL
+1433 
-1440 NFNGTDQFTVLVSD
+1440 
-1454 GQGGTAVSTVTI
+1454 
-1466 NVIPVNDPPITSNV
+1466 
-1480 SFTIAEDSTLINQI
+1480 
-1494 VAVDPD
+1494 
-1500 GDPLTFSLQ
+1500 
-1509 AAPGNGVA
+1509 
-1517 VVNADGTF
+1517 
-1525 SYQPNL
+1525 
-1531 NFNGTDQFT
+1531 
-1540 VLVSDGHGGTAVS
+1540 
-1553 TVTVIVT
+1553 
-1560 PVNDAPTVPN
+1560 
-1570 YTFSTQEDSPVVGAV
+1570 
-1585 VGIDVD
+1585 
-1591 GNPLSYQLQNPPT
+1591 
-1604 NGVAVV
+1604 
-1610 NPDGTFSY
+1610 
-1618 QPNANFNGTNQF
+1618 
-1630 TVLVSDGQG
+1630 
-1639 GTAVSTVTINVI
+1639 
-1651 PVNDPPITSNVSF
+1651 
-1664 TIAEDSTLINQIVA
+1664 
-1678 VDPDGDP
+1678 
-1685 LTFSLQAAPG
+1685 
-1695 NGVAVVN
+1695 
-1702 VDGAFSYQPNP
+1702 
-1713 NFNGTDRF
+1713 
-1721 TVLVSDGQ
+1721 
-1729 GGTAV
+1729 
-1734 STVTVIVTPVN
+1734 
-1745 DAPTVPNYTFS
+1745 
-1756 TQEDSPVIGAIVGTD
+1756 
-1771 VDGNPLSYQ
+1771 
-1780 LQVAPTNGV
+1780 
-1789 AAVNA
+1789 
-1794 DGTFSY
+1794 
-1800 QPNPNFNGT
+1800 
-1809 DQFTVLVSDGQGGTA
+1809 
-1824 VSTVTINVIP
+1824 
-1834 VNDPPITSNVSFTIA
+1834 
-1849 EDSTLINQIVAVD
+1849 
-1862 PDGDSLT
+1862 
-1869 FSLQAAPGNGVVVVN
+1869 
-1884 VDGTF
+1884 
-1889 SYQPNLNFNGTDR
+1889 
-1902 FTVLVSDGQGGTA
+1902 
-1915 VSTVTVIVTPVNDA
+1915 
-1929 PTVPNYTFSTQEDSP
+1929 
-1944 IIGAIVGTDVDGNP
+1944 
-1958 LSYQLQVAPINGVAA
+1958 
-1973 VNTDGTFSYQPDLNF
+1973 
-1988 NGSDQFTVLVSDGQ
+1988 
-2002 GGTAVSTVTINVI
+2002 
-2015 PVNDPP
+2015 
-2021 ITADLAFTI
+2021 
-2030 NEDTPLTNQIPAFD
+2030 
-2044 PDGDL
+2044 
-2049 LTFTL
+2049 
-2054 LNPPPSNGSVVL
+2054 
-2066 GANGVFTYTP
+2066 
-2076 NLNYNGTDTFSVLVS
+2076 
-2091 DGQGGSSLST
+2091 
-2101 VTLTIV
+2101 
-2107 PVNDPPI
+2107 
-2114 GGDRAVTTTI
+2114 
-2124 NLPVT
+2124 
-2129 SSIPA
+2129 
-2134 SDPDDITLTYTLQQ
+2134 
-2148 IPANGSAIVNQDGI
+2148 
-2162 FTYIPNNNF
+2162 
-2171 VGNDQFT
+2171 
-2178 ILITDLEGATALSN
+2178 
-2192 IFVTVLQ
+2192 
-2199 TNGSTTTQDLQIST
+2199 
-2213 NEDTPVT
+2213 
-2220 NQVIATNVNGNPL
+2220 
-2233 IYTIENLPING
+2233 
-2244 VVTIDSNTG
+2244 
-2253 IFTYTPNTDFY
+2253 
-2264 GSDAFVVYITDN
+2264 
-2276 LGGNATSSV
+2276 
-2285 IVTVAPINDS
+2285 
-2295 PIVPNYQLT
+2295 
-2304 TNEDTS
+2304 
-2310 VTSMVIA
+2310 
-2317 TDSDSNQLT
+2317 
-2326 YSLQNAPVN
+2326 
-2335 GTVDVGINGMYTYT
+2335 
-2349 PNADFNGIDQFTV
+2349 
-2362 VVSDEQGGTAVST
+2362 
-2375 ITITVL
+2375 
-2381 PVNDPPVGPVVVT
+2381 
-2394 LVTNEDTPV
+2394 
-2403 SSQITAFDPDGE
+2403 
-2415 VLTYTLQD
+2415 
-2423 PPTNGVAVVNADG
+2423 
-2436 TFTYTPNGNYNGPD
+2436 
-2450 TFTVLIIS
+2450 
-2458 DPSGAFIVTS
+2458 
-2468 VFVTVTPVN
+2468 
-2477 DVPVVPNY
+2477 
-2485 EFVINE
+2485 
-2491 DTTLNSQVV
+2491 
-2500 ATDVDGNPLTYGVLT
+2500 
-2515 GPVNGTV
+2515 
-2522 VVNPDGTY
+2522 
-2530 TYTPNE
+2530 
-2536 NYNGIDSFSVVVS
+2536 
-2549 DGQGG
+2549 
-2554 TAVSTITI
+2554 
-2562 TILPVNDPPVGP
+2562 
-2574 VVVTL
+2574 
-2579 VTNEDTPVSSQITA
+2579 
-2593 FDPDGEVLTYT
+2593 
-2604 LQDPPTNGV
+2604 
-2613 AVVNADGIFTYTPN
+2613 
-2627 GNYNGP
+2627 
-2633 DTFTV
+2633 
-2638 LISDP
+2638 
-2643 SGAFIVTSVFVT
+2643 
-2655 VTPVNDVPVVPNYE
+2655 
-2669 FVINEDTTLNSQVVA
+2669 
-2684 TDIDG
+2684 
-2689 NPLTYALLTGPV
+2689 PLTYALLTGPV

-2914 SDGQGGTAVST
+2914 SDGQGETAVST

-2943 TLVTDEDT
+2943 TLVT
-2951 PVSSQITAF
+2951 
-2960 DPDGEVLTY
+2960 
-2969 TLQDPPTNGVAVV
+2969 N
-2982 NADGTFTYTP
+2982 
-2992 NGNYNGPDTF
+2992 
-3002 TVLISDPSGAFIVTS
+3002 
-3017 VFVTVTPVNDVPVV
+3017 
-3031 PNYEFVINEDTTL
+3031 
-3044 NSQVVA
+3044 
-3050 TDIDGNPLTYALL
+3050 
-3063 TGPVNGTVVVNPDG
+3063 
-3077 TYTYTPNENYNGVDS
+3077 
-3092 FSVVVSDGQ
+3092 
-3101 GGTAVS
+3101 
-3107 TITITILP
+3107 
-3115 INDPPVGPVVVTL
+3115 
-3128 VTDEDTP
+3128 EDTP

-3289 STITITVLPV
+3289 STITITVLP
-3299 NDPPVGPV
+3299 
-3307 VVALVTN
+3307 
-3314 EDTPVSSQITAFDPD
+3314 
-3329 GEVLTYTLQ
+3329 
-3338 DPPTNGVAVVNADGT
+3338 
-3353 FTYTPNGNYN
+3353 
-3363 GPDTFTVLISDPSGA
+3363 
-3378 FIVTSVFVT
+3378 
-3387 VTPVNDVP
+3387 
-3395 VVPNYEFVINE
+3395 
-3406 DTTLNSQVVATDVD
+3406 
-3420 GNPLTYGLLTGPVNG
+3420 
-3435 TVIVNPDGTYT
+3435 
-3446 YTPNE
+3446 
-3451 NYNGIDSFSVVVS
+3451 
-3464 DGQGET
+3464 
-3470 AVSTITI
+3470 
-3477 TILPVN
+3477 
-3483 DPPVGPV
+3483 
-3490 VVTLVTNEDTP
+3490 
-3501 VSSQITAFDP
+3501 
-3511 DGEVLTYTL
+3511 
-3520 QDPPTNGVAVVNA
+3520 
-3533 DGTFT
+3533 
-3538 YTPNENYNGP
+3538 
-3548 DTFTVLISDPSGAFI
+3548 
-3563 VTSVFVTVTPV
+3563 
-3574 NDVPVVPNYEFII
+3574 
-3587 NEDTTLNSQVVATDV
+3587 
-3602 DGRPLTY
+3602 
-3609 GLLTSPVN
+3609 
-3617 GTVVVNPDGT
+3617 
-3627 YTYTPNE
+3627 
-3634 NYNGIDSFSV
+3634 
-3644 VVSDGQGETAV
+3644 
-3655 STITITVLPI
+3655 I

-3692 DPDGDPLMY
+3692 DPDGDPLIY
-3701 TLQDLPANG
+3701 TLQDLPTNG

-3726 NFAGNDTFTVSI
+3726 NFAGNDTFTVRI

-4803 LLVDRITGEFIY
+4803 LLVNRITGEFIY

-4898 EKSRDECSKKRKK
+4898 EKSRDERSKKRKK

>member
-48 TSVDGSFPTGTT
+48 SSVDGSFPTGTT
-60 ANYLQNSSSAILR
+60 ANYLQNSSSAVLR

-354 TGDIITYTVQVSNT
+354 TGDIITYTVQVSNI

-401 NVDIRNGLPLG
+401 NADIRNGLPLG

-600 PPTNGTVTV
+600 SPTNGTVTI

-617 TPNLN
+617 T
-622 FNGTDQFTVLVS
+622 
-634 DGHGGTAV
+634 
-642 STVTVTVTPVNDAPT
+642 
-657 VPNYTFST
+657 
-665 QEDSPVVGAIVGT
+665 
-678 DVDGNP
+678 
-684 LSYQLQNRP
+684 
-693 TNGIAV
+693 
-699 VNANGTFSYQPN
+699 
-711 LNFNGSDQFTVLV
+711 
-724 SDGQGGTAVSAVTIN
+724 
-739 VIPVNDPPITSN
+739 
-751 VSFTIAEDSTLINR
+751 
-765 VVAVDPDGDPLTFS
+765 
-779 LQTAPGNGVAVVN
+779 
-792 ANGTFSYQPNLNFN
+792 
-806 GTDQF
+806 
-811 TVLVSDGHGG
+811 
-821 TAVSTVTVTVTPVND
+821 
-836 APTVPNYTFSTQE
+836 
-849 DRPVVGAIVGTDVDG
+849 
-864 NPLSYQLQNRP
+864 
-875 TNGIAVVNANGTFS
+875 
-889 YQPNLN
+889 
-895 FNGSDQFTVLVSDG
+895 
-909 QGGTAVSTVTI
+909 
-920 NVIPVNDPPITSN
+920 
-933 VSFTIAEDSTLINQ
+933 
-947 IVAVDPDGDPLTFS
+947 
-961 LQAAP
+961 
-966 GNGVAVVNADGTFS
+966 
-980 YQPNLNFNGT
+980 
-990 DQFTVLVSD
+990 
-999 GQGGTAV
+999 
-1006 STVTVTVTPVN
+1006 
-1017 DAPTV
+1017 
-1022 PNYTFSTQED
+1022 
-1032 SSVVGA
+1032 
-1038 VVGIDVDGNPLSYQL
+1038 
-1053 QLAPTNGVAAV
+1053 
-1064 NANGTFSYQP
+1064 
-1074 NLNFNGSDQF
+1074 
-1084 TVLVSDDQGGTAVS
+1084 
-1098 TVTINVIPVNDPPIT
+1098 
-1113 SNVSFTIAED
+1113 
-1123 STLINQ
+1123 
-1129 IVAVDPDG
+1129 
-1137 DPLTFSLQ
+1137 
-1145 AAPGNGVA
+1145 
-1153 VVNADGTFSYQPN
+1153 PN

-1259 FNGTDQFTVLVSDG
+1259 FNGSDQFTVLVSDGQGGTAVSTVTINVIPVNDPPITSNVSFTIAEDSTLINRVVAVDPDGDPLTFSLQAAPGNGVAVVNANGTFSYQPNLNFNGTDQFTVLVSDG
-1273 QGGTAISTVTIN
+1273 QGGTAVSTVTVTVTPVNDAPTVPNYTFSTQEDSPVVGAVVGIDVDGNPLSYQLQVAPTNGVAAVNANGTFSYQPNLNFNGTDQFTVLVSDGQGGTAVSTVTIN
-1285 VIPVNDP
+1285 VIPVNDL

-1329 PGNGVAVVNADGTFS
+1329 PGNGVAVVNANGTFS

-1355 QFTVLVSDGHGGTAV
+1355 QFTVLVSDGQGGTAV

-1394 EDSSVVGAVV
+1394 EDSPVVGAVV

-1420 PTDGVAAVNANGT
+1420 PTNGVAAVNANGT
-1433 FSYQPNL
+1433 FSYQPNP

-1517 VVNADGTF
+1517 VVNANGTF

-1540 VLVSDGHGGTAVS
+1540 VLVSDGQGGTAVS
-1553 TVTVIVT
+1553 TVTVTVT

-1591 GNPLSYQLQNPPT
+1591 GNPLSYQLQVAPT
-1604 NGVAVV
+1604 NGVAAV
-1610 NPDGTFSY
+1610 NANGTFSY
-1618 QPNANFNGTNQF
+1618 QPNPNFNGTDQF

-1639 GTAVSTVTINVI
+1639 GTAVSIVTINVI

-1702 VDGAFSYQPNP
+1702 ANGTFSYQPNP
-1713 NFNGTDRF
+1713 NFNGTDQFMVLVSDGQGGTAVSTVTVIVTPVNDAPTVPNYTFSTQEDSPVVGAVVGIDVDGNPLSYQLQVAPTNGVAAVNANGTFSYQPNPNFNGTDQFTVLVSDGQGGTAVSIVTINVIPVNDPPITSNVSFTIAEDSTLINQIVAVDPDGDPLTFSLQAAPGNGVAVVNADGTFSYQPNANFNGTDQF

-1756 TQEDSPVIGAIVGTD
+1756 TQEDSPVVGVVVGID

-1789 AAVNA
+1789 AVVNA
-1794 DGTFSY
+1794 NGTFSY
-1800 QPNPNFNGT
+1800 QPNLNFNGS

-1834 VNDPPITSNVSFTIA
+1834 VNDAPITSNVSFTIA

-1862 PDGDSLT
+1862 PDGDPLT
-1869 FSLQAAPGNGVVVVN
+1869 FSLQAAPGNGVAVVN
-1884 VDGTF
+1884 ADGTF
-1889 SYQPNLNFNGTDR
+1889 SYQPNANFNGTDQ

-1944 IIGAIVGTDVDGNP
+1944 VVGAIVGTDVDGNP
-1958 LSYQLQVAPINGVAA
+1958 LSYQLQNPPTNGVAV
-1973 VNTDGTFSYQPDLNF
+1973 VNPDGTFSYQPNANF
-1988 NGSDQFTVLVSDGQ
+1988 NGTDQFTVLVSDGQ
-2002 GGTAVSTVTINVI
+2002 GGTAVSTVSINVLPLNDPPITSNLNFTINEDTTLVNQI
-2015 PVNDPP
+2015 IAVDPDGDPLTFTLQNSPTDGVVSVNPDGTFSYVPNLNFTGTDLFTVQVSDGQGGIAVSTVTITISPINDTPTVPNYTFSTQEDSSLIGAIIATDVDGNPLSYQLQNPPTNGVAVVNPDGTFSYQPNANFNGTDQFTVLVSDGQGGTAVSTVSINVLPLNDPP

-2030 NEDTPLTNQIPAFD
+2030 NEDTTLTNQIPAFD
-2044 PDGDL
+2044 PDGDP

-2054 LNPPPSNGSVVL
+2054 LNPPPANGSVVL
-2066 GANGVFTYTP
+2066 GADGVFTYTP
-2076 NLNYNGTDTFSVLVS
+2076 NLNYYGMDTFGVLVS
-2091 DGQGGSSLST
+2091 DGQGGTSLST

-2107 PVNDPPI
+2107 PVNDPPV

-2134 SDPDDITLTYTLQQ
+2134 SDPDNITLTYILQQ
-2148 IPANGSAIVNQDGI
+2148 SPANGSAIISQDGT
-2162 FTYIPNNNF
+2162 FTYSPNTGF
-2171 VGNDQFT
+2171 IGNDQFT

-2233 IYTIENLPING
+2233 IYTIENAPING
-2244 VVTIDSNTG
+2244 IVTIDPNTG
-2253 IFTYTPNTDFY
+2253 VFTYTPNANFY

-2285 IVTVAPINDS
+2285 VVTVLPTNDP

-2304 TNEDTS
+2304 TNEDTA

-2317 TDSDSNQLT
+2317 TDVDNSQLV
-2326 YSLQNAPVN
+2326 YSLQNSPAN
-2335 GTVDVGINGMYTYT
+2335 GTVNVGLDGMYTYT
-2349 PNADFNGIDQFTV
+2349 PNANFNGTDQFTV
-2362 VVSDEQGGTAVST
+2362 LVSDGQGGTAVST
-2375 ITITVL
+2375 ITITVI
-2381 PVNDPPVGPVVVT
+2381 PVNDPPIGPDIVT
-2394 LVTNEDTPV
+2394 VTTNEDTTVAGQTP
-2403 SSQITAFDPDGE
+2403 AFDPDGDS
-2415 VLTYTLQD
+2415 LSFTLQD
-2423 PPTNGVAVVNADG
+2423 LPRNGTAVVNADG
-2436 TFTYTPNGNYNGPD
+2436 TFTYTPNSNYTGSD
-2450 TFTVLIIS
+2450 SFSVLIS
-2458 DPSGAFIVTS
+2458 DPSGSFIVTD
-2468 VFVTVTPVN
+2468 VFIAIVPVN
-2477 DVPVVPNY
+2477 DPPVVPSY
-2485 EFVINE
+2485 TFTINE
-2491 DTTLNSQVV
+2491 DTVLNSLV
-2500 ATDVDGNPLTYGVLT
+2500 AASDIDGDSLIYALSAPPT
-2515 GPVNGTV
+2515 NGTV

-2536 NYNGIDSFSVVVS
+2536 NYNGTDSFSVVVS

-2593 FDPDGEVLTYT
+2593 VDPDGEVLTYT

-2613 AVVNADGIFTYTPN
+2613 AVVNADGTFTYTPNGNYNGPDTFTVLISDPSGAFIVTSVFVTVTPVNDVPVVPNYEFVINEDTTLNSQVVATDIDGNPLTYALLTGPVNGTVVVNSDGTYTYTPNENYNGVDSFSVVVSDGQGGTAVSTITITILPVNDPPVGPVVVTLVTDEDTPVSSQITAFDPDGEVLTYTLQDPPTNGVAAVNADGAFTYTPNGNYNGPDTFTLLISDPSGAFIVTSVFVTVTPVNDVPVVPNYEFVINEDTTLNSQVVATDIDGNPLTYALLTGPVNGTVVVNPDGTYTYTPNENYNGVDSFSVVVSDGQGGTAVSTITITILPVNDPPVGPVVVTLVTNEDTPVSSQITAVDPDGEVLTYTLQDPPTNGVAVVNADGAFTYTPN

-2754 VGPVVVTLVTD
+2754 VGPVVVTLVTN

-2770 SSQITAFDP
+2770 SSQITA
-2779 DGEVL
+2779 V
-2784 TYTLQD
+2784 
-2790 PPTNGVAVVNADG
+2790 
-2803 TFTYTPNGNYNGPDT
+2803 
-2818 FTVLIS
+2818 
-2824 DPSGAFIV
+2824 
-2832 TSVFVTVTPVNDVP
+2832 
-2846 VVPNYEFV
+2846 
-2854 INEDTTLNSQV
+2854 
-2865 VATDVDGRPLTYGL
+2865 
-2879 LTGPVNGTVI
+2879 
-2889 VNPDG
+2889 
-2894 TYTYTPNE
+2894 
-2902 NYNGIDSFSVVV
+2902 
-2914 SDGQGGTAVST
+2914 
-2925 ITITIL
+2925 
-2931 PVNDPPVGPVVV
+2931 
-2943 TLVTDEDT
+2943 
-2951 PVSSQITAF
+2951 

-3063 TGPVNGTVVVNPDG
+3063 TGPVNGTVVVNSDG

-3115 INDPPVGPVVVTL
+3115 VNNPPVGPVVVT
-3128 VTDEDTP
+3128 
-3135 VSSQITAFDPDGEVL
+3135 
-3150 TYTLQ
+3150 
-3155 DPPTNGVAVVNAD
+3155 
-3168 GTFTYTPNGNYN
+3168 
-3180 GPDTFTVLI
+3180 
-3189 SDPSGAFIVTSV
+3189 
-3201 FVTVTPVNDVP
+3201 
-3212 VVPNYEFIINE
+3212 
-3223 DTTLNSQ
+3223 
-3230 VVATDVDGRPLTYG
+3230 
-3244 LLTGPVNGTVVVN
+3244 
-3257 PDGTYTYT
+3257 
-3265 PNENYN
+3265 
-3271 GIDSFSVVVSDG
+3271 
-3283 QGETAV
+3283 
-3289 STITITVLPV
+3289 
-3299 NDPPVGPV
+3299 
-3307 VVALVTN
+3307 LVTN
-3314 EDTPVSSQITAFDPD
+3314 EDTPVSSQITAVDPD

-3406 DTTLNSQVVATDVD
+3406 DTTLNSQVVATDID
-3420 GNPLTYGLLTGPVNG
+3420 GNPLTYALLTGSVNG
-3435 TVIVNPDGTYT
+3435 TVVVNPDGTFT

-3464 DGQGET
+3464 DGQGGT

-3501 VSSQITAFDP
+3501 VSSQITAVDP

-3520 QDPPTNGVAVVNA
+3520 QDPPTNGVAVVDA

-3538 YTPNENYNGP
+3538 YTPNGSYNGP

-3574 NDVPVVPNYEFII
+3574 NDVPVVPNYEFVI
-3587 NEDTTLNSQVVATDV
+3587 NEDTTLNSQVVATDI
-3602 DGRPLTY
+3602 DGNPLTY
-3609 GLLTSPVN
+3609 ALLTGPVN
-3617 GTVVVNPDGT
+3617 GTIVVNPDGT

-3634 NYNGIDSFSV
+3634 NYNGVDSFSV
-3644 VVSDGQGETAV
+3644 VVSDGQGGTAV
-3655 STITITVLPI
+3655 STITITILPV
-3665 NDPPV
+3665 NDSPV

-3681 EIPVTGQIVAT
+3681 EIPITGQIVAT
-3692 DPDGDPLMY
+3692 DPDGDPLIY
-3701 TLQDLPANG
+3701 TLQDLPTNG
-3710 TAIINQ
+3710 IAIINQ

-3726 NFAGNDTFTVSI
+3726 NFAGNDTFTVLI

-3778 QVVGTDPHGDP
+3778 QVVGTDPNGDP

-3797 PVNGNVIVNA
+3797 PVNGSVIVNA

-3819 VGPDLFTVIV
+3819 VGLDLFTVIV

-3863 NVAINGQV
+3863 NVAINGRV

-3943 LVIDLSISTVQG
+3943 LVIDLSISTLQG

-3997 NPSFVGSDS
+3997 NPSFVGTDS

-4011 RDALGNQGF
+4011 RDTLGNQGF

-4074 TVVLNQDGALV
+4074 TVVLNQDGTLV

-4093 GEDVFSIV
+4093 GEDVFDIV
-4101 VRDSAGNQSIANAV
+4101 VRDSSGNQSIANAV

-4130 ITTLFNAPVSGQI
+4130 ITTLFNVPVSGKV

-4233 AVQAVDPQGEALT
+4233 AVQAVDPQGETLT

-4295 IQVTVTPLVNQIIV
+4295 IQVTVNPLVNQIIV

-4374 IQNNQGDQAIAPVIV
+4374 IQNDQGDQAIAPVIV

-4396 TITLEDVTV
+4396 TITPEDVTV
-4405 QTQQNVSVSGTVIA
+4405 QTQQNMSVSGTIIA

-4427 RFSLNL
+4427 RYSLNL
-4433 PPLNGTVRIN
+4433 SPLNGTVIIN
-4443 PDGTFTYTPSPQF
+4443 PDGTFIYTPNPQF

-4503 VTGQVTATDT
+4503 VTGQVTAIDT

-4535 NGTFIYTPNMGFT
+4535 NGTFIYTPNMGFI

-4587 TIPTGQIIGSQIIAV
+4587 TIPTGQIIESQIIAV

-4613 VTPPANGVVILNI
+4613 VTPPANGVVVLNT

-4660 TVNSTP
+4660 TVNST
-4666 SNNIITPG
+4666 
-4674 SNTFTTLQGIQV
+4674 
-4686 IDSVQATNL
+4686 
-4695 LQRPLNYT
+4695 
-4703 LTTEPANGNATL
+4703 
-4715 DASGRFV
+4715 AS
-4722 YQPNSGFIGTDSFT
+4722 
-4736 VLVRDD
+4736 
-4742 LGTDSIV
+4742 
-4749 LVTIIVGRLPQPPII
+4749 
-4764 AAQTFRLLVNTIAT
+4764 
-4778 GRIIATDPNSLQLF
+4778 
-4792 YQVTQNPQNGQ
+4792 
-4803 LLVDRITGEFIY
+4803 
-4815 VPNPNFVGTD
+4815 
-4825 TAVVRVTNTD
+4825 
-4835 GVSSEATVTFT
+4835 
-4846 VERAPT
+4846 
-4852 PTPPISR
+4852 
-4859 PVNNLRKRKRL
+4859 
-4870 KKKKRK
+4870 
-4876 QKNDCSKTKK
+4876 
-4886 EKSQDDCSETKK
+4886 
-4898 EKSRDECSKKRKK
+4898 

>member
-1 MPYVNRFLTNAN
+1 M
-13 GAITFTGN
+13 
-21 TFGLNKQA
+21 
-29 NANAPGTA
+29 
-37 GSIGTFFSVNP
+37 
-48 TSVDGSFPTGTT
+48 
-60 ANYLQNSSSAILR
+60 
-73 LPSTT
+73 
-78 TQILY
+78 
-83 AELIWGGSYLYGG
+83 
-96 EDVSSALNNAVTFI
+96 
-110 TPSRTVSVQSDT
+110 
-122 ATRFTLTSSSFYY
+122 
-135 VRSAN
+135 
-140 VTNLI
+140 
-145 SQAGT
+145 
-150 YSVLGVPGTQ
+150 
-160 STTENNANAA
+160 
-170 GWTLAVVYADPL
+170 
-182 QKSRNL
+182 
-188 SIFVGAELTSSATGS
+188 
-203 STAAVSGFGTPI
+203 
-215 TGTVN
+215 
-220 GRLLVSA
+220 
-227 IEGDSAIVGDQ
+227 
-238 LQFGPTTAS
+238 
-247 LQPVSGPNNPIN
+247 
-259 NFFASQINNDSGA
+259 
-272 LDTSGQFG
+272 
-280 SLNSTPGGSLSGAR
+280 
-294 QGWDI
+294 
-299 TNIDVS
+299 
-305 ARLSNNQT
+305 
-313 SAVVRGTTNGDTY
+313 
-326 VISALALQVDINAP
+326 
-340 VLNVSKSANVTSAR
+340 
-354 TGDIITYTVQVSNT
+354 
-368 GTAAANVLI
+368 
-377 ATDPLSSATTF
+377 
-388 IPNSLQVDGVTQT
+388 
-401 NVDIRNGLPLG
+401 
-412 TLNINQTRVLT
+412 
-423 YQVRVVGPLTSI
+423 
-435 SSLGNQVF
+435 
-443 INYQFESTPGNV
+443 
-455 LTGSGAS
+455 
-462 PVNSVTAIN
+462 
-471 TPPTVPNYTI
+471 
-481 TNPEDTVA
+481 
-489 IGTVIGNDIDGNP
+489 
-502 LTYRIGTRP
+502 
-511 TNGIVTV
+511 
-518 NPNGQFV
+518 
-525 YTPNLNFNGT
+525 
-535 DQFTVIVDDGQGG
+535 
-548 TATSIVTIINTPVN
+548 
-562 DNPVT
+562 
-567 QNYAV
+567 
-572 ITNEDTPLV
+572 
-581 GQIQATDVD
+581 
-590 GDSLTFQLQS
+590 
-600 PPTNGTVTV
+600 
-609 TNSGSYVY
+609 
-617 TPNLN
+617 
-622 FNGTDQFTVLVS
+622 
-634 DGHGGTAV
+634 
-642 STVTVTVTPVNDAPT
+642 
-657 VPNYTFST
+657 
-665 QEDSPVVGAIVGT
+665 
-678 DVDGNP
+678 
-684 LSYQLQNRP
+684 
-693 TNGIAV
+693 
-699 VNANGTFSYQPN
+699 
-711 LNFNGSDQFTVLV
+711 
-724 SDGQGGTAVSAVTIN
+724 
-739 VIPVNDPPITSN
+739 
-751 VSFTIAEDSTLINR
+751 
-765 VVAVDPDGDPLTFS
+765 
-779 LQTAPGNGVAVVN
+779 
-792 ANGTFSYQPNLNFN
+792 
-806 GTDQF
+806 
-811 TVLVSDGHGG
+811 
-821 TAVSTVTVTVTPVND
+821 
-836 APTVPNYTFSTQE
+836 
-849 DRPVVGAIVGTDVDG
+849 
-864 NPLSYQLQNRP
+864 
-875 TNGIAVVNANGTFS
+875 
-889 YQPNLN
+889 
-895 FNGSDQFTVLVSDG
+895 
-909 QGGTAVSTVTI
+909 
-920 NVIPVNDPPITSN
+920 
-933 VSFTIAEDSTLINQ
+933 
-947 IVAVDPDGDPLTFS
+947 
-961 LQAAP
+961 
-966 GNGVAVVNADGTFS
+966 
-980 YQPNLNFNGT
+980 
-990 DQFTVLVSD
+990 
-999 GQGGTAV
+999 
-1006 STVTVTVTPVN
+1006 
-1017 DAPTV
+1017 
-1022 PNYTFSTQED
+1022 
-1032 SSVVGA
+1032 
-1038 VVGIDVDGNPLSYQL
+1038 
-1053 QLAPTNGVAAV
+1053 
-1064 NANGTFSYQP
+1064 
-1074 NLNFNGSDQF
+1074 
-1084 TVLVSDDQGGTAVS
+1084 
-1098 TVTINVIPVNDPPIT
+1098 
-1113 SNVSFTIAED
+1113 
-1123 STLINQ
+1123 
-1129 IVAVDPDG
+1129 
-1137 DPLTFSLQ
+1137 
-1145 AAPGNGVA
+1145 
-1153 VVNADGTFSYQPN
+1153 
-1166 LNFNGTDQFTVLV
+1166 
-1179 SDGQGGTAVSTV
+1179 
-1191 TVTVTPVN
+1191 
-1199 DAPTVPN
+1199 
-1206 YTFSTQEDSPVV
+1206 
-1218 GAIVGTDVDG
+1218 
-1228 NPLSYQLQNR
+1228 
-1238 PTNGIAVVNANG
+1238 
-1250 TFSYQPNLN
+1250 
-1259 FNGTDQFTVLVSDG
+1259 
-1273 QGGTAISTVTIN
+1273 
-1285 VIPVNDP
+1285 
-1292 PITSNVSFTI
+1292 
-1302 AEDSTLINQIVA
+1302 
-1314 VDPDGDPLTFSLQAA
+1314 
-1329 PGNGVAVVNADGTFS
+1329 
-1344 YQPNLNFNGTD
+1344 
-1355 QFTVLVSDGHGGTAV
+1355 
-1370 STVTVIVTPVNDA
+1370 
-1383 PTVPNYTFSTQ
+1383 
-1394 EDSSVVGAVV
+1394 
-1404 GIDVDGNPL
+1404 
-1413 SYQLQVA
+1413 
-1420 PTDGVAAVNANGT
+1420 
-1433 FSYQPNL
+1433 
-1440 NFNGTDQFTVLVSD
+1440 
-1454 GQGGTAVSTVTI
+1454 
-1466 NVIPVNDPPITSNV
+1466 
-1480 SFTIAEDSTLINQI
+1480 
-1494 VAVDPD
+1494 
-1500 GDPLTFSLQ
+1500 
-1509 AAPGNGVA
+1509 
-1517 VVNADGTF
+1517 
-1525 SYQPNL
+1525 
-1531 NFNGTDQFT
+1531 
-1540 VLVSDGHGGTAVS
+1540 
-1553 TVTVIVT
+1553 
-1560 PVNDAPTVPN
+1560 
-1570 YTFSTQEDSPVVGAV
+1570 
-1585 VGIDVD
+1585 
-1591 GNPLSYQLQNPPT
+1591 
-1604 NGVAVV
+1604 
-1610 NPDGTFSY
+1610 
-1618 QPNANFNGTNQF
+1618 
-1630 TVLVSDGQG
+1630 
-1639 GTAVSTVTINVI
+1639 
-1651 PVNDPPITSNVSF
+1651 
-1664 TIAEDSTLINQIVA
+1664 
-1678 VDPDGDP
+1678 
-1685 LTFSLQAAPG
+1685 
-1695 NGVAVVN
+1695 
-1702 VDGAFSYQPNP
+1702 
-1713 NFNGTDRF
+1713 
-1721 TVLVSDGQ
+1721 
-1729 GGTAV
+1729 
-1734 STVTVIVTPVN
+1734 
-1745 DAPTVPNYTFS
+1745 
-1756 TQEDSPVIGAIVGTD
+1756 
-1771 VDGNPLSYQ
+1771 
-1780 LQVAPTNGV
+1780 
-1789 AAVNA
+1789 
-1794 DGTFSY
+1794 
-1800 QPNPNFNGT
+1800 
-1809 DQFTVLVSDGQGGTA
+1809 
-1824 VSTVTINVIP
+1824 
-1834 VNDPPITSNVSFTIA
+1834 
-1849 EDSTLINQIVAVD
+1849 
-1862 PDGDSLT
+1862 
-1869 FSLQAAPGNGVVVVN
+1869 
-1884 VDGTF
+1884 
-1889 SYQPNLNFNGTDR
+1889 
-1902 FTVLVSDGQGGTA
+1902 
-1915 VSTVTVIVTPVNDA
+1915 
-1929 PTVPNYTFSTQEDSP
+1929 
-1944 IIGAIVGTDVDGNP
+1944 
-1958 LSYQLQVAPINGVAA
+1958 
-1973 VNTDGTFSYQPDLNF
+1973 
-1988 NGSDQFTVLVSDGQ
+1988 
-2002 GGTAVSTVTINVI
+2002 
-2015 PVNDPP
+2015 
-2021 ITADLAFTI
+2021 
-2030 NEDTPLTNQIPAFD
+2030 
-2044 PDGDL
+2044 
-2049 LTFTL
+2049 
-2054 LNPPPSNGSVVL
+2054 
-2066 GANGVFTYTP
+2066 
-2076 NLNYNGTDTFSVLVS
+2076 
-2091 DGQGGSSLST
+2091 
-2101 VTLTIV
+2101 
-2107 PVNDPPI
+2107 
-2114 GGDRAVTTTI
+2114 
-2124 NLPVT
+2124 
-2129 SSIPA
+2129 
-2134 SDPDDITLTYTLQQ
+2134 
-2148 IPANGSAIVNQDGI
+2148 
-2162 FTYIPNNNF
+2162 
-2171 VGNDQFT
+2171 
-2178 ILITDLEGATALSN
+2178 
-2192 IFVTVLQ
+2192 
-2199 TNGSTTTQDLQIST
+2199 
-2213 NEDTPVT
+2213 
-2220 NQVIATNVNGNPL
+2220 
-2233 IYTIENLPING
+2233 
-2244 VVTIDSNTG
+2244 
-2253 IFTYTPNTDFY
+2253 
-2264 GSDAFVVYITDN
+2264 
-2276 LGGNATSSV
+2276 
-2285 IVTVAPINDS
+2285 
-2295 PIVPNYQLT
+2295 
-2304 TNEDTS
+2304 
-2310 VTSMVIA
+2310 
-2317 TDSDSNQLT
+2317 
-2326 YSLQNAPVN
+2326 
-2335 GTVDVGINGMYTYT
+2335 
-2349 PNADFNGIDQFTV
+2349 
-2362 VVSDEQGGTAVST
+2362 
-2375 ITITVL
+2375 
-2381 PVNDPPVGPVVVT
+2381 VT
-2394 LVTNEDTPV
+2394 LVTDEDTPV

-2436 TFTYTPNGNYNGPD
+2436 TFIYTPNGSYNGPD
-2450 TFTVLIIS
+2450 TFTVLIS

-2500 ATDVDGNPLTYGVLT
+2500 ATDIDGNPLTYALLT

-2536 NYNGIDSFSVVVS
+2536 NYNGVDSFSVVVS

-2554 TAVSTITI
+2554 TAVSTIMI

-2579 VTNEDTPVSSQITA
+2579 VTDEDTPVSSQITA

-2613 AVVNADGIFTYTPN
+2613 AVVNADGTFTYTPN
-2627 GNYNGP
+2627 GSYNGP

-2803 TFTYTPNGNYNGPDT
+2803 TFTYTPNGSYNGPDT

-2846 VVPNYEFV
+2846 MVPNYEFV

-2865 VATDVDGRPLTYGL
+2865 VATDIDGNPLTYAL
-2879 LTGPVNGTVI
+2879 LTGPVNGTVV

-2902 NYNGIDSFSVVV
+2902 NYNGVDSFSVVV

-2925 ITITIL
+2925 IMITIL

-2960 DPDGEVLTY
+2960 DPDGEALTY
-2969 TLQDPPTNGVAVV
+2969 TLQDPPTNGVAAV

-3092 FSVVVSDGQ
+3092 FSVVVNDGQ
-3101 GGTAVS
+3101 GG
-3107 TITITILP
+3107 
-3115 INDPPVGPVVVTL
+3115 
-3128 VTDEDTP
+3128 
-3135 VSSQITAFDPDGEVL
+3135 
-3150 TYTLQ
+3150 
-3155 DPPTNGVAVVNAD
+3155 
-3168 GTFTYTPNGNYN
+3168 
-3180 GPDTFTVLI
+3180 
-3189 SDPSGAFIVTSV
+3189 
-3201 FVTVTPVNDVP
+3201 
-3212 VVPNYEFIINE
+3212 
-3223 DTTLNSQ
+3223 
-3230 VVATDVDGRPLTYG
+3230 
-3244 LLTGPVNGTVVVN
+3244 
-3257 PDGTYTYT
+3257 
-3265 PNENYN
+3265 
-3271 GIDSFSVVVSDG
+3271 
-3283 QGETAV
+3283 
-3289 STITITVLPV
+3289 
-3299 NDPPVGPV
+3299 
-3307 VVALVTN
+3307 
-3314 EDTPVSSQITAFDPD
+3314 
-3329 GEVLTYTLQ
+3329 
-3338 DPPTNGVAVVNADGT
+3338 
-3353 FTYTPNGNYN
+3353 
-3363 GPDTFTVLISDPSGA
+3363 
-3378 FIVTSVFVT
+3378 
-3387 VTPVNDVP
+3387 
-3395 VVPNYEFVINE
+3395 
-3406 DTTLNSQVVATDVD
+3406 
-3420 GNPLTYGLLTGPVNG
+3420 
-3435 TVIVNPDGTYT
+3435 
-3446 YTPNE
+3446 
-3451 NYNGIDSFSVVVS
+3451 
-3464 DGQGET
+3464 T

-3483 DPPVGPV
+3483 DPPVGP
-3490 VVTLVTNEDTP
+3490 
-3501 VSSQITAFDP
+3501 
-3511 DGEVLTYTL
+3511 
-3520 QDPPTNGVAVVNA
+3520 
-3533 DGTFT
+3533 
-3538 YTPNENYNGP
+3538 
-3548 DTFTVLISDPSGAFI
+3548 
-3563 VTSVFVTVTPV
+3563 
-3574 NDVPVVPNYEFII
+3574 
-3587 NEDTTLNSQVVATDV
+3587 
-3602 DGRPLTY
+3602 
-3609 GLLTSPVN
+3609 
-3617 GTVVVNPDGT
+3617 
-3627 YTYTPNE
+3627 
-3634 NYNGIDSFSV
+3634 
-3644 VVSDGQGETAV
+3644 
-3655 STITITVLPI
+3655 
-3665 NDPPV
+3665 
-3670 GPDVITVTTLE
+3670 DVITVTTFE
-3681 EIPVTGQIVAT
+3681 ETPVTGQIVAT
-3692 DPDGDPLMY
+3692 DPDGDSLIY
-3701 TLQDLPANG
+3701 TLQDLPTNG

-3726 NFAGNDTFTVSI
+3726 NFAGNDTFTVRI
-3738 ADSTGQFIIT
+3738 ADPTGQFIIT

-3767 ITTPENQSVTS
+3767 ITTPENQSVIS
-3778 QVVGTDPHGDP
+3778 QVVGTDPNGNP

-3797 PVNGNVIVNA
+3797 PVNGHVIVNE

-3819 VGPDLFTVIV
+3819 VGPDSFTVIV

-3843 TVIDMNDSP
+3843 TVIDMNDAP

-3863 NVAINGQV
+3863 NVATNGQV

-3905 PNLNFI
+3905 PNFNFI

-3997 NPSFVGSDS
+3997 NPSFVGTDS

-4011 RDALGNQGF
+4011 RDTLGNQGF

-4130 ITTLFNAPVSGQI
+4130 ITTLFNAPVSGQV

-4174 SYTPNAGFFGTD
+4174 SYTQNAGFFGTD

-4205 IVTEGPV
+4205 IITEGPV

-4295 IQVTVTPLVNQIIV
+4295 IQVTVNPLVNQIIV

-4340 NTPPLYGTAI
+4340 KTPPLYGTAI

-4374 IQNNQGDQAIAPVIV
+4374 IQNDQGDQAIAPVIV

-4405 QTQQNVSVSGTVIA
+4405 QTQQNVSVSGIVIA

-4443 PDGTFTYTPSPQF
+4443 PDGTFTYTPNPQF

-4461 FTVLVQNDRGNSA
+4461 FTILVQNDRGNSA

-4528 GTIVFNA
+4528 GTIIFNA

-4613 VTPPANGVVILNI
+4613 VTPSANGVVILNT

-4703 LTTEPANGNATL
+4703 LTTEPANGNVTL

-4898 EKSRDECSKKRKK
+4898 EKSRDDCSKKRKK

>member
-13 GAITFTGN
+13 GATTFTGN

-48 TSVDGSFPTGTT
+48 SSVDGSFPTGTT
-60 ANYLQNSSSAILR
+60 ANYLQNSSSAVLR

-849 DRPVVGAIVGTDVDG
+849 DSPVVGAIVGTDVDG

-1137 DPLTFSLQ
+1137 DPLIFSLQ

-1179 SDGQGGTAVSTV
+1179 SDGHGGTAVSTV

-1618 QPNANFNGTNQF
+1618 QPNANFNGTDQF

-2304 TNEDTS
+2304 TNEDTP

-2579 VTNEDTPVSSQITA
+2579 VTDEDTPVSSQITA

-2613 AVVNADGIFTYTPN
+2613 AVVNADGTFTYTPN
-2627 GNYNGP
+2627 ENYNGP

-2803 TFTYTPNGNYNGPDT
+2803 TFTYTPNENYNGPDT

-2865 VATDVDGRPLTYGL
+2865 VATDVDGNPLTYGL

-3050 TDIDGNPLTYALL
+3050 TD
-3063 TGPVNGTVVVNPDG
+3063 
-3077 TYTYTPNENYNGVDS
+3077 
-3092 FSVVVSDGQ
+3092 
-3101 GGTAVS
+3101 
-3107 TITITILP
+3107 
-3115 INDPPVGPVVVTL
+3115 
-3128 VTDEDTP
+3128 
-3135 VSSQITAFDPDGEVL
+3135 
-3150 TYTLQ
+3150 
-3155 DPPTNGVAVVNAD
+3155 
-3168 GTFTYTPNGNYN
+3168 
-3180 GPDTFTVLI
+3180 
-3189 SDPSGAFIVTSV
+3189 
-3201 FVTVTPVNDVP
+3201 
-3212 VVPNYEFIINE
+3212 
-3223 DTTLNSQ
+3223 
-3230 VVATDVDGRPLTYG
+3230 
-3244 LLTGPVNGTVVVN
+3244 
-3257 PDGTYTYT
+3257 
-3265 PNENYN
+3265 
-3271 GIDSFSVVVSDG
+3271 
-3283 QGETAV
+3283 
-3289 STITITVLPV
+3289 
-3299 NDPPVGPV
+3299 
-3307 VVALVTN
+3307 
-3314 EDTPVSSQITAFDPD
+3314 
-3329 GEVLTYTLQ
+3329 
-3338 DPPTNGVAVVNADGT
+3338 
-3353 FTYTPNGNYN
+3353 
-3363 GPDTFTVLISDPSGA
+3363 
-3378 FIVTSVFVT
+3378 
-3387 VTPVNDVP
+3387 
-3395 VVPNYEFVINE
+3395 
-3406 DTTLNSQVVATDVD
+3406 VD

-3464 DGQGET
+3464 DGQG
-3470 AVSTITI
+3470 
-3477 TILPVN
+3477 
-3483 DPPVGPV
+3483 
-3490 VVTLVTNEDTP
+3490 
-3501 VSSQITAFDP
+3501 
-3511 DGEVLTYTL
+3511 
-3520 QDPPTNGVAVVNA
+3520 
-3533 DGTFT
+3533 
-3538 YTPNENYNGP
+3538 
-3548 DTFTVLISDPSGAFI
+3548 
-3563 VTSVFVTVTPV
+3563 
-3574 NDVPVVPNYEFII
+3574 
-3587 NEDTTLNSQVVATDV
+3587 
-3602 DGRPLTY
+3602 
-3609 GLLTSPVN
+3609 
-3617 GTVVVNPDGT
+3617 
-3627 YTYTPNE
+3627 
-3634 NYNGIDSFSV
+3634 
-3644 VVSDGQGETAV
+3644 
-3655 STITITVLPI
+3655 
-3665 NDPPV
+3665 
-3670 GPDVITVTTLE
+3670 
-3681 EIPVTGQIVAT
+3681 
-3692 DPDGDPLMY
+3692 
-3701 TLQDLPANG
+3701 
-3710 TAIINQ
+3710 
-3716 EGLFTYIPNE
+3716 
-3726 NFAGNDTFTVSI
+3726 
-3738 ADSTGQFIIT
+3738 
-3748 NVFVVVIPVEQ
+3748 
-3759 PPTVPNYS
+3759 
-3767 ITTPENQSVTS
+3767 
-3778 QVVGTDPHGDP
+3778 
-3789 LTYRLGTS
+3789 
-3797 PVNGNVIVNA
+3797 
-3807 DGSFVYLPNSNY
+3807 
-3819 VGPDLFTVIV
+3819 
-3829 EDSTGLTAVSIVNV
+3829 
-3843 TVIDMNDSP
+3843 
-3852 VTSDV
+3852 
-3857 ILQTIE
+3857 
-3863 NVAINGQV
+3863 
-3871 FATDPDDNLLTFS
+3871 
-3884 LSGTPFNGTAVVN
+3884 
-3897 ADGTFLYT
+3897 
-3905 PNLNFI
+3905 
-3911 GLDSFTVEV
+3911 
-3920 RDSRGASA
+3920 
-3928 QSLVTISVIRVNQPP
+3928 
-3943 LVIDLSISTVQG
+3943 
-3955 QFVTGQIPAFDPEG
+3955 
-3969 DPLVYGLS
+3969 
-3977 LAPLNG
+3977 
-3983 TAIIN
+3983 
-3988 ADGTFTYTP
+3988 
-3997 NPSFVGSDS
+3997 
-4006 FSVFA
+4006 
-4011 RDALGNQGF
+4011 
-4020 GTITVEVQSQ
+4020 
-4030 DLPISA
+4030 
-4036 EGLTLTTLANQPV
+4036 
-4049 SGSIATVNPAG
+4049 
-4060 FPLSYA
+4060 
-4066 VAISPSNG
+4066 
-4074 TVVLNQDGALV
+4074 
-4085 YTPNPGFT
+4085 
-4093 GEDVFSIV
+4093 
-4101 VRDSAGNQSIANAV
+4101 
-4115 VTVVVGDRISVVNSE
+4115 
-4130 ITTLFNAPVSGQI
+4130 
-4143 SATNLSGNQLFYTL
+4143 
-4157 TSNPI
+4157 
-4162 NGSVLVNPDGTF
+4162 
-4174 SYTPNAGFFGTD
+4174 
-4186 QFQVLVSDVLGN
+4186 
-4198 TAVATVS
+4198 
-4205 IVTEGPV
+4205 
-4212 ERAPIVSDQTLTTI
+4212 
-4226 EEQPVSG
+4226 
-4233 AVQAVDPQGEALT
+4233 
-4246 YTLLGTPPN
+4246 
-4255 GIVVLNPD
+4255 
-4263 GTFTYTPN
+4263 
-4271 SGFVGTESFTV
+4271 
-4282 AVQNQTGLNATAT
+4282 
-4295 IQVTVTPLVNQIIV
+4295 
-4309 TNTTVRTEENQ
+4309 
-4320 SVNDQVSARDQLN
+4320 
-4333 RPLTYTL
+4333 
-4340 NTPPLYGTAI
+4340 
-4350 VNQDGTFIYTPTPG
+4350 
-4364 VSGIDQFDVL
+4364 
-4374 IQNNQGDQAIAPVIV
+4374 
-4389 IINPAQS
+4389 
-4396 TITLEDVTV
+4396 
-4405 QTQQNVSVSGTVIA
+4405 
-4419 TDSLGRPL
+4419 
-4427 RFSLNL
+4427 
-4433 PPLNGTVRIN
+4433 
-4443 PDGTFTYTPSPQF
+4443 
-4456 FGIDS
+4456 
-4461 FTVLVQNDRGNSA
+4461 
-4474 IGIVR
+4474 
-4479 VVVQENQD
+4479 
-4487 IITVTPLT
+4487 
-4495 VRGQANQP
+4495 
-4503 VTGQVTATDT
+4503 
-4513 LGRPLTYQVNNLPSN
+4513 
-4528 GTIVFNA
+4528 
-4535 NGTFIYTPNMGFT
+4535 
-4548 GIDSFTVLVQNDLG
+4548 
-4562 QFATSSVN
+4562 
-4570 VVVEGINNTIS
+4570 
-4581 TQDQEL
+4581 
-4587 TIPTGQIIGSQIIAV
+4587 
-4602 DALGRPLTYTV
+4602 
-4613 VTPPANGVVILNI
+4613 
-4626 DGTFTYTSNLGFV
+4626 
-4639 GQDQFV
+4639 
-4645 VVVRNDTGQEAFSVV
+4645 
-4660 TVNSTP
+4660 
-4666 SNNIITPG
+4666 
-4674 SNTFTTLQGIQV
+4674 
-4686 IDSVQATNL
+4686 
-4695 LQRPLNYT
+4695 
-4703 LTTEPANGNATL
+4703 
-4715 DASGRFV
+4715 
-4722 YQPNSGFIGTDSFT
+4722 
-4736 VLVRDD
+4736 
-4742 LGTDSIV
+4742 
-4749 LVTIIVGRLPQPPII
+4749 
-4764 AAQTFRLLVNTIAT
+4764 
-4778 GRIIATDPNSLQLF
+4778 
-4792 YQVTQNPQNGQ
+4792 
-4803 LLVDRITGEFIY
+4803 
-4815 VPNPNFVGTD
+4815 
-4825 TAVVRVTNTD
+4825 
-4835 GVSSEATVTFT
+4835 
-4846 VERAPT
+4846 
-4852 PTPPISR
+4852 
-4859 PVNNLRKRKRL
+4859 
-4870 KKKKRK
+4870 
-4876 QKNDCSKTKK
+4876 
-4886 EKSQDDCSETKK
+4886 
-4898 EKSRDECSKKRKK
+4898 

>member
-1 MPYVNRFLTNAN
+1 
-13 GAITFTGN
+13 
-21 TFGLNKQA
+21 
-29 NANAPGTA
+29 
-37 GSIGTFFSVNP
+37 
-48 TSVDGSFPTGTT
+48 
-60 ANYLQNSSSAILR
+60 
-73 LPSTT
+73 
-78 TQILY
+78 
-83 AELIWGGSYLYGG
+83 
-96 EDVSSALNNAVTFI
+96 
-110 TPSRTVSVQSDT
+110 
-122 ATRFTLTSSSFYY
+122 
-135 VRSAN
+135 
-140 VTNLI
+140 
-145 SQAGT
+145 
-150 YSVLGVPGTQ
+150 
-160 STTENNANAA
+160 
-170 GWTLAVVYADPL
+170 
-182 QKSRNL
+182 
-188 SIFVGAELTSSATGS
+188 
-203 STAAVSGFGTPI
+203 
-215 TGTVN
+215 
-220 GRLLVSA
+220 
-227 IEGDSAIVGDQ
+227 
-238 LQFGPTTAS
+238 
-247 LQPVSGPNNPIN
+247 
-259 NFFASQINNDSGA
+259 
-272 LDTSGQFG
+272 
-280 SLNSTPGGSLSGAR
+280 
-294 QGWDI
+294 
-299 TNIDVS
+299 
-305 ARLSNNQT
+305 
-313 SAVVRGTTNGDTY
+313 
-326 VISALALQVDINAP
+326 
-340 VLNVSKSANVTSAR
+340 
-354 TGDIITYTVQVSNT
+354 
-368 GTAAANVLI
+368 
-377 ATDPLSSATTF
+377 
-388 IPNSLQVDGVTQT
+388 
-401 NVDIRNGLPLG
+401 
-412 TLNINQTRVLT
+412 
-423 YQVRVVGPLTSI
+423 
-435 SSLGNQVF
+435 
-443 INYQFESTPGNV
+443 
-455 LTGSGAS
+455 
-462 PVNSVTAIN
+462 
-471 TPPTVPNYTI
+471 
-481 TNPEDTVA
+481 
-489 IGTVIGNDIDGNP
+489 
-502 LTYRIGTRP
+502 
-511 TNGIVTV
+511 
-518 NPNGQFV
+518 
-525 YTPNLNFNGT
+525 
-535 DQFTVIVDDGQGG
+535 
-548 TATSIVTIINTPVN
+548 
-562 DNPVT
+562 
-567 QNYAV
+567 
-572 ITNEDTPLV
+572 
-581 GQIQATDVD
+581 
-590 GDSLTFQLQS
+590 
-600 PPTNGTVTV
+600 
-609 TNSGSYVY
+609 
-617 TPNLN
+617 
-622 FNGTDQFTVLVS
+622 
-634 DGHGGTAV
+634 
-642 STVTVTVTPVNDAPT
+642 
-657 VPNYTFST
+657 
-665 QEDSPVVGAIVGT
+665 
-678 DVDGNP
+678 
-684 LSYQLQNRP
+684 
-693 TNGIAV
+693 
-699 VNANGTFSYQPN
+699 
-711 LNFNGSDQFTVLV
+711 
-724 SDGQGGTAVSAVTIN
+724 
-739 VIPVNDPPITSN
+739 
-751 VSFTIAEDSTLINR
+751 
-765 VVAVDPDGDPLTFS
+765 
-779 LQTAPGNGVAVVN
+779 
-792 ANGTFSYQPNLNFN
+792 
-806 GTDQF
+806 
-811 TVLVSDGHGG
+811 
-821 TAVSTVTVTVTPVND
+821 
-836 APTVPNYTFSTQE
+836 
-849 DRPVVGAIVGTDVDG
+849 
-864 NPLSYQLQNRP
+864 
-875 TNGIAVVNANGTFS
+875 
-889 YQPNLN
+889 
-895 FNGSDQFTVLVSDG
+895 
-909 QGGTAVSTVTI
+909 
-920 NVIPVNDPPITSN
+920 
-933 VSFTIAEDSTLINQ
+933 
-947 IVAVDPDGDPLTFS
+947 
-961 LQAAP
+961 
-966 GNGVAVVNADGTFS
+966 
-980 YQPNLNFNGT
+980 
-990 DQFTVLVSD
+990 
-999 GQGGTAV
+999 
-1006 STVTVTVTPVN
+1006 
-1017 DAPTV
+1017 
-1022 PNYTFSTQED
+1022 
-1032 SSVVGA
+1032 
-1038 VVGIDVDGNPLSYQL
+1038 
-1053 QLAPTNGVAAV
+1053 
-1064 NANGTFSYQP
+1064 
-1074 NLNFNGSDQF
+1074 
-1084 TVLVSDDQGGTAVS
+1084 
-1098 TVTINVIPVNDPPIT
+1098 
-1113 SNVSFTIAED
+1113 
-1123 STLINQ
+1123 
-1129 IVAVDPDG
+1129 
-1137 DPLTFSLQ
+1137 
-1145 AAPGNGVA
+1145 
-1153 VVNADGTFSYQPN
+1153 
-1166 LNFNGTDQFTVLV
+1166 
-1179 SDGQGGTAVSTV
+1179 
-1191 TVTVTPVN
+1191 
-1199 DAPTVPN
+1199 
-1206 YTFSTQEDSPVV
+1206 
-1218 GAIVGTDVDG
+1218 
-1228 NPLSYQLQNR
+1228 
-1238 PTNGIAVVNANG
+1238 
-1250 TFSYQPNLN
+1250 
-1259 FNGTDQFTVLVSDG
+1259 
-1273 QGGTAISTVTIN
+1273 
-1285 VIPVNDP
+1285 
-1292 PITSNVSFTI
+1292 
-1302 AEDSTLINQIVA
+1302 
-1314 VDPDGDPLTFSLQAA
+1314 
-1329 PGNGVAVVNADGTFS
+1329 
-1344 YQPNLNFNGTD
+1344 
-1355 QFTVLVSDGHGGTAV
+1355 
-1370 STVTVIVTPVNDA
+1370 
-1383 PTVPNYTFSTQ
+1383 
-1394 EDSSVVGAVV
+1394 
-1404 GIDVDGNPL
+1404 
-1413 SYQLQVA
+1413 
-1420 PTDGVAAVNANGT
+1420 
-1433 FSYQPNL
+1433 
-1440 NFNGTDQFTVLVSD
+1440 
-1454 GQGGTAVSTVTI
+1454 
-1466 NVIPVNDPPITSNV
+1466 
-1480 SFTIAEDSTLINQI
+1480 
-1494 VAVDPD
+1494 
-1500 GDPLTFSLQ
+1500 
-1509 AAPGNGVA
+1509 
-1517 VVNADGTF
+1517 
-1525 SYQPNL
+1525 
-1531 NFNGTDQFT
+1531 
-1540 VLVSDGHGGTAVS
+1540 
-1553 TVTVIVT
+1553 
-1560 PVNDAPTVPN
+1560 
-1570 YTFSTQEDSPVVGAV
+1570 
-1585 VGIDVD
+1585 
-1591 GNPLSYQLQNPPT
+1591 
-1604 NGVAVV
+1604 
-1610 NPDGTFSY
+1610 
-1618 QPNANFNGTNQF
+1618 
-1630 TVLVSDGQG
+1630 
-1639 GTAVSTVTINVI
+1639 
-1651 PVNDPPITSNVSF
+1651 
-1664 TIAEDSTLINQIVA
+1664 
-1678 VDPDGDP
+1678 
-1685 LTFSLQAAPG
+1685 
-1695 NGVAVVN
+1695 
-1702 VDGAFSYQPNP
+1702 
-1713 NFNGTDRF
+1713 
-1721 TVLVSDGQ
+1721 
-1729 GGTAV
+1729 
-1734 STVTVIVTPVN
+1734 
-1745 DAPTVPNYTFS
+1745 
-1756 TQEDSPVIGAIVGTD
+1756 
-1771 VDGNPLSYQ
+1771 
-1780 LQVAPTNGV
+1780 
-1789 AAVNA
+1789 
-1794 DGTFSY
+1794 
-1800 QPNPNFNGT
+1800 
-1809 DQFTVLVSDGQGGTA
+1809 
-1824 VSTVTINVIP
+1824 
-1834 VNDPPITSNVSFTIA
+1834 
-1849 EDSTLINQIVAVD
+1849 
-1862 PDGDSLT
+1862 
-1869 FSLQAAPGNGVVVVN
+1869 
-1884 VDGTF
+1884 
-1889 SYQPNLNFNGTDR
+1889 
-1902 FTVLVSDGQGGTA
+1902 
-1915 VSTVTVIVTPVNDA
+1915 
-1929 PTVPNYTFSTQEDSP
+1929 
-1944 IIGAIVGTDVDGNP
+1944 
-1958 LSYQLQVAPINGVAA
+1958 
-1973 VNTDGTFSYQPDLNF
+1973 
-1988 NGSDQFTVLVSDGQ
+1988 
-2002 GGTAVSTVTINVI
+2002 
-2015 PVNDPP
+2015 
-2021 ITADLAFTI
+2021 
-2030 NEDTPLTNQIPAFD
+2030 
-2044 PDGDL
+2044 
-2049 LTFTL
+2049 
-2054 LNPPPSNGSVVL
+2054 
-2066 GANGVFTYTP
+2066 
-2076 NLNYNGTDTFSVLVS
+2076 
-2091 DGQGGSSLST
+2091 
-2101 VTLTIV
+2101 
-2107 PVNDPPI
+2107 
-2114 GGDRAVTTTI
+2114 
-2124 NLPVT
+2124 
-2129 SSIPA
+2129 
-2134 SDPDDITLTYTLQQ
+2134 
-2148 IPANGSAIVNQDGI
+2148 
-2162 FTYIPNNNF
+2162 
-2171 VGNDQFT
+2171 
-2178 ILITDLEGATALSN
+2178 
-2192 IFVTVLQ
+2192 
-2199 TNGSTTTQDLQIST
+2199 
-2213 NEDTPVT
+2213 
-2220 NQVIATNVNGNPL
+2220 
-2233 IYTIENLPING
+2233 
-2244 VVTIDSNTG
+2244 
-2253 IFTYTPNTDFY
+2253 
-2264 GSDAFVVYITDN
+2264 
-2276 LGGNATSSV
+2276 
-2285 IVTVAPINDS
+2285 
-2295 PIVPNYQLT
+2295 
-2304 TNEDTS
+2304 
-2310 VTSMVIA
+2310 
-2317 TDSDSNQLT
+2317 
-2326 YSLQNAPVN
+2326 
-2335 GTVDVGINGMYTYT
+2335 
-2349 PNADFNGIDQFTV
+2349 
-2362 VVSDEQGGTAVST
+2362 
-2375 ITITVL
+2375 
-2381 PVNDPPVGPVVVT
+2381 NDPPVGPVVVT
-2394 LVTNEDTPV
+2394 LVTDEDTPV

-2436 TFTYTPNGNYNGPD
+2436 T
-2450 TFTVLIIS
+2450 
-2458 DPSGAFIVTS
+2458 
-2468 VFVTVTPVN
+2468 
-2477 DVPVVPNY
+2477 
-2485 EFVINE
+2485 
-2491 DTTLNSQVV
+2491 
-2500 ATDVDGNPLTYGVLT
+2500 
-2515 GPVNGTV
+2515 
-2522 VVNPDGTY
+2522 
-2530 TYTPNE
+2530 
-2536 NYNGIDSFSVVVS
+2536 
-2549 DGQGG
+2549 
-2554 TAVSTITI
+2554 
-2562 TILPVNDPPVGP
+2562 
-2574 VVVTL
+2574 
-2579 VTNEDTPVSSQITA
+2579 
-2593 FDPDGEVLTYT
+2593 
-2604 LQDPPTNGV
+2604 
-2613 AVVNADGIFTYTPN
+2613 FTYTPN

-2914 SDGQGGTAVST
+2914 SDGQGETAVST
-2925 ITITIL
+2925 ITITVL

-2943 TLVTDEDT
+2943 ALVT
-2951 PVSSQITAF
+2951 
-2960 DPDGEVLTY
+2960 
-2969 TLQDPPTNGVAVV
+2969 N
-2982 NADGTFTYTP
+2982 
-2992 NGNYNGPDTF
+2992 
-3002 TVLISDPSGAFIVTS
+3002 
-3017 VFVTVTPVNDVPVV
+3017 
-3031 PNYEFVINEDTTL
+3031 
-3044 NSQVVA
+3044 
-3050 TDIDGNPLTYALL
+3050 
-3063 TGPVNGTVVVNPDG
+3063 
-3077 TYTYTPNENYNGVDS
+3077 
-3092 FSVVVSDGQ
+3092 
-3101 GGTAVS
+3101 
-3107 TITITILP
+3107 
-3115 INDPPVGPVVVTL
+3115 
-3128 VTDEDTP
+3128 EDTP

-3289 STITITVLPV
+3289 STITITVLP
-3299 NDPPVGPV
+3299 
-3307 VVALVTN
+3307 
-3314 EDTPVSSQITAFDPD
+3314 
-3329 GEVLTYTLQ
+3329 
-3338 DPPTNGVAVVNADGT
+3338 
-3353 FTYTPNGNYN
+3353 
-3363 GPDTFTVLISDPSGA
+3363 
-3378 FIVTSVFVT
+3378 
-3387 VTPVNDVP
+3387 
-3395 VVPNYEFVINE
+3395 
-3406 DTTLNSQVVATDVD
+3406 
-3420 GNPLTYGLLTGPVNG
+3420 
-3435 TVIVNPDGTYT
+3435 
-3446 YTPNE
+3446 
-3451 NYNGIDSFSVVVS
+3451 
-3464 DGQGET
+3464 
-3470 AVSTITI
+3470 
-3477 TILPVN
+3477 
-3483 DPPVGPV
+3483 
-3490 VVTLVTNEDTP
+3490 
-3501 VSSQITAFDP
+3501 
-3511 DGEVLTYTL
+3511 
-3520 QDPPTNGVAVVNA
+3520 
-3533 DGTFT
+3533 
-3538 YTPNENYNGP
+3538 
-3548 DTFTVLISDPSGAFI
+3548 
-3563 VTSVFVTVTPV
+3563 
-3574 NDVPVVPNYEFII
+3574 
-3587 NEDTTLNSQVVATDV
+3587 
-3602 DGRPLTY
+3602 
-3609 GLLTSPVN
+3609 
-3617 GTVVVNPDGT
+3617 
-3627 YTYTPNE
+3627 
-3634 NYNGIDSFSV
+3634 
-3644 VVSDGQGETAV
+3644 
-3655 STITITVLPI
+3655 I

-3701 TLQDLPANG
+3701 TLQDLPTNG

>member
-1 MPYVNRFLTNAN
+1 
-13 GAITFTGN
+13 
-21 TFGLNKQA
+21 
-29 NANAPGTA
+29 
-37 GSIGTFFSVNP
+37 
-48 TSVDGSFPTGTT
+48 
-60 ANYLQNSSSAILR
+60 
-73 LPSTT
+73 
-78 TQILY
+78 
-83 AELIWGGSYLYGG
+83 
-96 EDVSSALNNAVTFI
+96 
-110 TPSRTVSVQSDT
+110 
-122 ATRFTLTSSSFYY
+122 
-135 VRSAN
+135 
-140 VTNLI
+140 
-145 SQAGT
+145 
-150 YSVLGVPGTQ
+150 
-160 STTENNANAA
+160 
-170 GWTLAVVYADPL
+170 
-182 QKSRNL
+182 
-188 SIFVGAELTSSATGS
+188 
-203 STAAVSGFGTPI
+203 
-215 TGTVN
+215 
-220 GRLLVSA
+220 
-227 IEGDSAIVGDQ
+227 
-238 LQFGPTTAS
+238 
-247 LQPVSGPNNPIN
+247 
-259 NFFASQINNDSGA
+259 
-272 LDTSGQFG
+272 
-280 SLNSTPGGSLSGAR
+280 
-294 QGWDI
+294 
-299 TNIDVS
+299 
-305 ARLSNNQT
+305 
-313 SAVVRGTTNGDTY
+313 
-326 VISALALQVDINAP
+326 
-340 VLNVSKSANVTSAR
+340 
-354 TGDIITYTVQVSNT
+354 
-368 GTAAANVLI
+368 
-377 ATDPLSSATTF
+377 
-388 IPNSLQVDGVTQT
+388 
-401 NVDIRNGLPLG
+401 
-412 TLNINQTRVLT
+412 
-423 YQVRVVGPLTSI
+423 
-435 SSLGNQVF
+435 
-443 INYQFESTPGNV
+443 
-455 LTGSGAS
+455 
-462 PVNSVTAIN
+462 
-471 TPPTVPNYTI
+471 
-481 TNPEDTVA
+481 
-489 IGTVIGNDIDGNP
+489 
-502 LTYRIGTRP
+502 
-511 TNGIVTV
+511 
-518 NPNGQFV
+518 
-525 YTPNLNFNGT
+525 
-535 DQFTVIVDDGQGG
+535 
-548 TATSIVTIINTPVN
+548 
-562 DNPVT
+562 
-567 QNYAV
+567 
-572 ITNEDTPLV
+572 
-581 GQIQATDVD
+581 
-590 GDSLTFQLQS
+590 
-600 PPTNGTVTV
+600 
-609 TNSGSYVY
+609 
-617 TPNLN
+617 
-622 FNGTDQFTVLVS
+622 
-634 DGHGGTAV
+634 
-642 STVTVTVTPVNDAPT
+642 
-657 VPNYTFST
+657 
-665 QEDSPVVGAIVGT
+665 
-678 DVDGNP
+678 
-684 LSYQLQNRP
+684 
-693 TNGIAV
+693 
-699 VNANGTFSYQPN
+699 
-711 LNFNGSDQFTVLV
+711 
-724 SDGQGGTAVSAVTIN
+724 
-739 VIPVNDPPITSN
+739 
-751 VSFTIAEDSTLINR
+751 
-765 VVAVDPDGDPLTFS
+765 
-779 LQTAPGNGVAVVN
+779 
-792 ANGTFSYQPNLNFN
+792 
-806 GTDQF
+806 
-811 TVLVSDGHGG
+811 
-821 TAVSTVTVTVTPVND
+821 
-836 APTVPNYTFSTQE
+836 
-849 DRPVVGAIVGTDVDG
+849 
-864 NPLSYQLQNRP
+864 
-875 TNGIAVVNANGTFS
+875 
-889 YQPNLN
+889 
-895 FNGSDQFTVLVSDG
+895 
-909 QGGTAVSTVTI
+909 
-920 NVIPVNDPPITSN
+920 
-933 VSFTIAEDSTLINQ
+933 
-947 IVAVDPDGDPLTFS
+947 
-961 LQAAP
+961 
-966 GNGVAVVNADGTFS
+966 
-980 YQPNLNFNGT
+980 
-990 DQFTVLVSD
+990 
-999 GQGGTAV
+999 
-1006 STVTVTVTPVN
+1006 
-1017 DAPTV
+1017 
-1022 PNYTFSTQED
+1022 
-1032 SSVVGA
+1032 
-1038 VVGIDVDGNPLSYQL
+1038 
-1053 QLAPTNGVAAV
+1053 
-1064 NANGTFSYQP
+1064 
-1074 NLNFNGSDQF
+1074 
-1084 TVLVSDDQGGTAVS
+1084 
-1098 TVTINVIPVNDPPIT
+1098 
-1113 SNVSFTIAED
+1113 
-1123 STLINQ
+1123 
-1129 IVAVDPDG
+1129 
-1137 DPLTFSLQ
+1137 
-1145 AAPGNGVA
+1145 
-1153 VVNADGTFSYQPN
+1153 
-1166 LNFNGTDQFTVLV
+1166 
-1179 SDGQGGTAVSTV
+1179 
-1191 TVTVTPVN
+1191 
-1199 DAPTVPN
+1199 
-1206 YTFSTQEDSPVV
+1206 
-1218 GAIVGTDVDG
+1218 
-1228 NPLSYQLQNR
+1228 
-1238 PTNGIAVVNANG
+1238 
-1250 TFSYQPNLN
+1250 
-1259 FNGTDQFTVLVSDG
+1259 
-1273 QGGTAISTVTIN
+1273 
-1285 VIPVNDP
+1285 
-1292 PITSNVSFTI
+1292 
-1302 AEDSTLINQIVA
+1302 
-1314 VDPDGDPLTFSLQAA
+1314 
-1329 PGNGVAVVNADGTFS
+1329 
-1344 YQPNLNFNGTD
+1344 
-1355 QFTVLVSDGHGGTAV
+1355 
-1370 STVTVIVTPVNDA
+1370 
-1383 PTVPNYTFSTQ
+1383 
-1394 EDSSVVGAVV
+1394 
-1404 GIDVDGNPL
+1404 
-1413 SYQLQVA
+1413 
-1420 PTDGVAAVNANGT
+1420 VNANGT

-1509 AAPGNGVA
+1509 AASGNGVA

-1525 SYQPNL
+1525 SYQPNP

-1540 VLVSDGHGGTAVS
+1540 VLVSDGQGGTAVS
-1553 TVTVIVT
+1553 TVTVIAT

-1591 GNPLSYQLQNPPT
+1591 GNPLSYQLQVAPT
-1604 NGVAVV
+1604 NGVAAV
-1610 NPDGTFSY
+1610 NANGTFSY
-1618 QPNANFNGTNQF
+1618 QPNLNFNGSDQF

-1651 PVNDPPITSNVSF
+1651 PVNDAPITSNVSF

-1702 VDGAFSYQPNP
+1702 ADGTFSYQPNP
-1713 NFNGTDRF
+1713 NFNGTDQFMVLVSDGQGGTAVSTVTVIVTPVNDAPTVPNYTFSTQEDSPVVGVVVGIDVDGNPLSYQLQVAPTNGVAAVNANGTFSYQPNLNFNGSDQFTVLVSDGQGGTAVSTVTINVIPVNDAPITSNVSFTIAEDSTLINQIVAVDPDGDPLTFSLQAAPGNGVAVVNADGTFSYQPNANFNGTDQF

-1756 TQEDSPVIGAIVGTD
+1756 TQEDSPVVGAIVGTD

-1780 LQVAPTNGV
+1780 LQNPPTNGV
-1789 AAVNA
+1789 AVVNP

-1800 QPNPNFNGT
+1800 QPNANFNGT

-1824 VSTVTINVIP
+1824 VSTVSINVLP
-1834 VNDPPITSNVSFTIA
+1834 LNDPPITSNLNFTIN
-1849 EDSTLINQIVAVD
+1849 EDTTLVNQIIAVD
-1862 PDGDSLT
+1862 PDGDKLT
-1869 FSLQAAPGNGVVVVN
+1869 FTLQNSPTDGVVSVN
-1884 VDGTF
+1884 PDGTF
-1889 SYQPNLNFNGTDR
+1889 SYVPNLNFTGTDL
-1902 FTVLVSDGQGGTA
+1902 FTVQVSDGQGGIA
-1915 VSTVTVIVTPVNDA
+1915 VSTVTITISPINDT
-1929 PTVPNYTFSTQEDSP
+1929 PTVPNYTFSTQEDSSL
-1944 IIGAIVGTDVDGNP
+1944 IGAIIATDVDGNP
-1958 LSYQLQVAPINGVAA
+1958 LSYQLQNPPTNGVAV
-1973 VNTDGTFSYQPDLNF
+1973 VNPDGTFSYQPNANF
-1988 NGSDQFTVLVSDGQ
+1988 NGTDQFTVLVSDGQ
-2002 GGTAVSTVTINVI
+2002 GGTAVSTVSINVL
-2015 PVNDPP
+2015 PLNDPP

-2030 NEDTPLTNQIPAFD
+2030 NEDTTLTNQIPAFD
-2044 PDGDL
+2044 PDGDP

-2054 LNPPPSNGSVVL
+2054 LNPPPANGSVVL
-2066 GANGVFTYTP
+2066 GADGVFTYTP
-2076 NLNYNGTDTFSVLVS
+2076 NLNYNGMDTFGVLVS
-2091 DGQGGSSLST
+2091 DSQGGTSLST

-2107 PVNDPPI
+2107 PVNDPPV
-2114 GGDRAVTTTI
+2114 GGDRAITTTI

-2134 SDPDDITLTYTLQQ
+2134 SDPDNITLTYTLQQ
-2148 IPANGSAIVNQDGI
+2148 SPANGSAIISQDGT
-2162 FTYIPNNNF
+2162 FTYSPNTGF
-2171 VGNDQFT
+2171 IGNDQFT

-2233 IYTIENLPING
+2233 IYTIENAPING
-2244 VVTIDSNTG
+2244 IVTIDPNTG
-2253 IFTYTPNTDFY
+2253 VFTYTPNANFY

-2285 IVTVAPINDS
+2285 VVTVLPTNDP

-2304 TNEDTS
+2304 TNEDTA

-2317 TDSDSNQLT
+2317 TDVDNSQLV
-2326 YSLQNAPVN
+2326 YSLQNSPAN
-2335 GTVDVGINGMYTYT
+2335 GTVNVGLDGMYTYT
-2349 PNADFNGIDQFTV
+2349 PNANFNGTDQFTV
-2362 VVSDEQGGTAVST
+2362 
-2375 ITITVL
+2375 L
-2381 PVNDPPVGPVVVT
+2381 
-2394 LVTNEDTPV
+2394 
-2403 SSQITAFDPDGE
+2403 
-2415 VLTYTLQD
+2415 
-2423 PPTNGVAVVNADG
+2423 
-2436 TFTYTPNGNYNGPD
+2436 
-2450 TFTVLIIS
+2450 
-2458 DPSGAFIVTS
+2458 
-2468 VFVTVTPVN
+2468 
-2477 DVPVVPNY
+2477 
-2485 EFVINE
+2485 
-2491 DTTLNSQVV
+2491 
-2500 ATDVDGNPLTYGVLT
+2500 
-2515 GPVNGTV
+2515 
-2522 VVNPDGTY
+2522 
-2530 TYTPNE
+2530 
-2536 NYNGIDSFSVVVS
+2536 VS

-2562 TILPVNDPPVGP
+2562 TVIPVNDPPIGP
-2574 VVVTL
+2574 DIVT
-2579 VTNEDTPVSSQITA
+2579 VTTNEDTTVAGQTPA
-2593 FDPDGEVLTYT
+2593 FDPDGDSLSFT
-2604 LQDPPTNGV
+2604 LQDPPRNGT
-2613 AVVNADGIFTYTPN
+2613 AVVNADGTFTYTPN
-2627 GNYNGP
+2627 PNYTGS
-2633 DTFTV
+2633 DSFSV

-2643 SGAFIVTSVFVT
+2643 SGSFIVTDVFIAV
-2655 VTPVNDVPVVPNYE
+2655 VPVNDPPVVPSYT
-2669 FVINEDTTLNSQVVA
+2669 FTINEDTVLNSLVA
-2684 TDIDG
+2684 ASDIDG
-2689 NPLTYALLTGPV
+2689 DSLIYALSAPPT
-2701 NGTVVVN
+2701 NGAVVVN

-2779 DGEVL
+2779 DGEAL

-2790 PPTNGVAVVNADG
+2790 PPTNGVAA
-2803 TFTYTPNGNYNGPDT
+2803 
-2818 FTVLIS
+2818 
-2824 DPSGAFIV
+2824 
-2832 TSVFVTVTPVNDVP
+2832 
-2846 VVPNYEFV
+2846 
-2854 INEDTTLNSQV
+2854 
-2865 VATDVDGRPLTYGL
+2865 
-2879 LTGPVNGTVI
+2879 
-2889 VNPDG
+2889 
-2894 TYTYTPNE
+2894 
-2902 NYNGIDSFSVVV
+2902 
-2914 SDGQGGTAVST
+2914 
-2925 ITITIL
+2925 
-2931 PVNDPPVGPVVV
+2931 
-2943 TLVTDEDT
+2943 
-2951 PVSSQITAF
+2951 
-2960 DPDGEVLTY
+2960 
-2969 TLQDPPTNGVAVV
+2969 V

-3063 TGPVNGTVVVNPDG
+3063 TGPVNGTIVVNPDG

-3101 GGTAVS
+3101 GGTTVS
-3107 TITITILP
+3107 TSTITILP
-3115 INDPPVGPVVVTL
+3115 VNDPPVGPVVVTL

-3168 GTFTYTPNGNYN
+3168 GTFTYTPNGSYDGPDTFTVLISDPSGAFIVTSVFVTVTPVNDVPVVPNYEFVINEDTSLNSQVVATDIDGNPLTYALLTGPVNGTVVVNPDGTYTYTPNENYNGVDSFSVVVSDGQGGTAVSTIMITILPVNDPPVGPVVVTLVTNEDTPVSSQITAVDPDGEVLTYTLQDPPTNGVAVVDADGTFTYTPNGSYN

-3212 VVPNYEFIINE
+3212 VVPNYEFVINE

-3230 VVATDVDGRPLTYG
+3230 VVATDIDGNPLTYA
-3244 LLTGPVNGTVVVN
+3244 LLTGSVNGTVVVN

-3271 GIDSFSVVVSDG
+3271 GVDSFSVVVSDG
-3283 QGETAV
+3283 QGGTAV
-3289 STITITVLPV
+3289 STITITILPV

-3307 VVALVTN
+3307 VVTLVTN
-3314 EDTPVSSQITAFDPD
+3314 EDTPVSSQITAVDPD

-3338 DPPTNGVAVVNADGT
+3338 DPPTNGVAVVNADGTFTYTPNGSYNGPDTFTVLISDPSGAFIVTSVFVTVTPVNDVPVVPNYEFVINEDTTLNSQVVATDIDGNPLTYALLTGSVNGTVVVNPDGTYTYTPNENYNGVDSFSVVVSDGQGGTAVSTITITILPVNDPPVGPVVVTLVTNEDTPVSSQITAVDPDGEVLTYTLQDPPTNGVAVVDADGTFTYTPNGSYNGPDTFTVLISDPSGAFIVTSVFVTVTPVNDVPVVPNYEFVINEDMTLNSQVVATDIDGNPLTYGLLTGPVNGTIVVNPDGTYTYTPNENYNGVDSFSVVVSDGQGGTAVSTITITILPVNDPPVGPVVVTLVTDEDTPVSSQITAFDPDGEALTYTLQDPPTNGVAAVNADGT

-3406 DTTLNSQVVATDVD
+3406 DTTLNSQVVATDID
-3420 GNPLTYGLLTGPVNG
+3420 GNPLTYALLTGPVNG
-3435 TVIVNPDGTYT
+3435 TIVVNPDGIYT

-3451 NYNGIDSFSVVVS
+3451 NYNGVDSFSVVVS
-3464 DGQGET
+3464 DGQGGT

-3477 TILPVN
+3477 TILPV
-3483 DPPVGPV
+3483 
-3490 VVTLVTNEDTP
+3490 
-3501 VSSQITAFDP
+3501 
-3511 DGEVLTYTL
+3511 
-3520 QDPPTNGVAVVNA
+3520 
-3533 DGTFT
+3533 
-3538 YTPNENYNGP
+3538 
-3548 DTFTVLISDPSGAFI
+3548 
-3563 VTSVFVTVTPV
+3563 
-3574 NDVPVVPNYEFII
+3574 
-3587 NEDTTLNSQVVATDV
+3587 
-3602 DGRPLTY
+3602 
-3609 GLLTSPVN
+3609 
-3617 GTVVVNPDGT
+3617 
-3627 YTYTPNE
+3627 
-3634 NYNGIDSFSV
+3634 
-3644 VVSDGQGETAV
+3644 
-3655 STITITVLPI
+3655 

-3692 DPDGDPLMY
+3692 DPDGDPLIY
-3701 TLQDLPANG
+3701 TLQDLPTNG
-3710 TAIINQ
+3710 IAIINQ

-3726 NFAGNDTFTVSI
+3726 NFAGNDTFTVLI

-3778 QVVGTDPHGDP
+3778 QVVGTDPNGDP

-3819 VGPDLFTVIV
+3819 VGLDLFTVIV

-3943 LVIDLSISTVQG
+3943 LVIDLSISTIQG

-3997 NPSFVGSDS
+3997 NPSFVGTDS

-4011 RDALGNQGF
+4011 RDTLGNQGF
-4020 GTITVEVQSQ
+4020 GTITVEVQFQ

-4074 TVVLNQDGALV
+4074 TVVLNQDGTLV

-4093 GEDVFSIV
+4093 GEDVFDIV

-4130 ITTLFNAPVSGQI
+4130 ITTLFNAPVSRKV

-4233 AVQAVDPQGEALT
+4233 AVQAVDPQGETLT

-4295 IQVTVTPLVNQIIV
+4295 IQVTVNPLVNQIIV

-4374 IQNNQGDQAIAPVIV
+4374 IQNDQGDQAIAPVIV

-4396 TITLEDVTV
+4396 TITPEDVTV
-4405 QTQQNVSVSGTVIA
+4405 QTQQNMSVSATIIA

-4427 RFSLNL
+4427 RYSLNL
-4433 PPLNGTVRIN
+4433 PPLNGTVIIN
-4443 PDGTFTYTPSPQF
+4443 PDGTFTYTPNPQF

-4503 VTGQVTATDT
+4503 VTGQVTAIDT

-4535 NGTFIYTPNMGFT
+4535 NGTFIYTPNMGFI

-4587 TIPTGQIIGSQIIAV
+4587 TIPTGQIIESQIIAV

-4613 VTPPANGVVILNI
+4613 VTPPANGVVVLNT

-4660 TVNSTP
+4660 TVNSTA

-4674 SNTFTTLQGIQV
+4674 SNTFTTLQGVQV

-4703 LTTEPANGNATL
+4703 LTTEPANGNVTL

-4742 LGTDSIV
+4742 LGTETIV
-4749 LVTIIVGRLPQPPII
+4749 PVTVIVSRLPQPPII

-4803 LLVDRITGEFIY
+4803 LLVDRVTGEFIY

-4825 TAVVRVTNTD
+4825 TAIVRVTNTD
-4835 GVSSEATVTFT
+4835 GVSSEATITFT
-4846 VERAPT
+4846 VDRAPA

-4859 PVNNLRKRKRL
+4859 PVNNLWKRKRL

-4876 QKNDCSKTKK
+4876 PKNDCSKMKK
-4886 EKSQDDCSETKK
+4886 EKSQDECSETKE
-4898 EKSRDECSKKRKK
+4898 EKSRDKCSKKKKK